1 MKKLLLLA
9 ALLTL
14 SYLAGA
20 QGKRT
25 STPIYLDPTA
35 DIEARV
41 EDALSRMTLDEKIAI
56 IHAQSTFSLP
66 GVKRLGIP
74 ELWTSDGPHGVRP
87 EVPWND
93 WGNPG
98 WNNDSCVAFP
108 ALTCLAAT
116 WNREVAGMY
125 GKALGEEARFRKKDV
140 ILGPG
145 VNMYRSPLC
154 GRNFEYMG
162 EDPYLAGKL
171 SVPYIQQLQK
181 NGVAACVK
189 HYACNNEERHRHKTD
204 VEVSER
210 ALREIYLPAFEM
222 AINEGGAL
230 SIMASY
236 NLLRGTHCCHN
247 GYLIND
253 ILKGEWGFDGVV
265 MSDWAGTHDT
275 REAVLG
281 GLDVE
286 FGTKVGKKMPAGE
299 SVYDIYYLAR
309 PYKEGILSGEFSE
322 EGLNDRVR
330 RVLRLI
336 FKTSM
341 NLDKPFGSMCTQEHL
356 DVARKVSQEG
366 IVLLKNESNALPVKK
381 NIKKISVVGENAY
394 KKMCIGGGSSM
405 LKPIHEISPLEG
417 ILERA
422 AMEKD
427 LEVVWSRGYVG
438 DTTTTQDG
446 ICSFQ
451 KLADDRTKEEL
462 IAEAIQNSKDAD
474 CVIYIGGLNKSLYQD
489 CENRDRLEYGLPYG
503 QDELIKALTEVNSNV
518 NVVIISGNAVAMPWI
533 DSVQSVL
540 FGWYGG
546 SEAGRAIADILFGD
560 VNPSGKLPFS
570 IPVNLEDN
578 PAHYN
583 GKTFP
588 TRGKNY
594 YNEGIFLGY
603 RWHEKMNIKPLF
615 AFGHGLS
622 YTEFEYGDIKL
633 SSKKIKNGKLTVK
646 VPVTNV
652 GKIAGS
658 EVVQIY
664 VHDCEA
670 SVERPAKELKGF
682 DKVYLEPGETKVVTV
697 ELGPDAFRFFDEVSM
712 SWKTE
717 AGEFEILA
725 CSSSDNIRKSAKVVL

>member
-1 MKKLLLLA
+1 MKKYLFFVLLCVVA
-9 ALLTL
+9 CGRQ
-14 SYLAGA
+14 SD
-20 QGKRT
+20 
-25 STPIYLDPTA
+25 TPVYLDPSA

-41 EDALSRMTLDEKIAI
+41 EDALSRMSLDEKIAA

-66 GVKRLGIP
+66 GVKKLGIP

-116 WNREVAGMY
+116 WNRDVAGQY
-125 GKALGEEARFRKKDV
+125 GAAIGEEARFREKDV

-171 SVPYIQQLQK
+171 AVPYIHGLQSK
-181 NGVAACVK
+181 GVGACVK
-189 HYACNNEERHRHKTD
+189 HYACNNEERYRHKTD

-222 AINEGGAL
+222 AVKEGGAW
-230 SIMASY
+230 SMMASY
-236 NLLRGTHCCHN
+236 NLFRGTHCCHN

-265 MSDWAGTHDT
+265 MSDWAGCHDT
-275 REAVLG
+275 DEAVRG

-286 FGTKVGKKMPAGE
+286 FGTRVGKKMPAGE
-299 SVYDIYYLAR
+299 SVYDTYYLAQ
-309 PYKEGILSGEFSE
+309 PYKEGILAGKYDE

-330 RVLRLI
+330 RVLRLT
-336 FKTSM
+336 FRTAM
-341 NLDKPFGSMCTQEHL
+341 NMDKPFGSMCTQEHL
-356 DVARKVSQEG
+356 DVARKVAQEG
-366 IVLLKNESNALPVKK
+366 IVLLKNEGDVLPVRKAG
-381 NIKKISVVGENAY
+381 KISVVGENAY

-405 LKPIHEISPLEG
+405 LKPIYEMSPLEG

-422 AMEKD
+422 AQEGM
-427 LEVVWSRGYVG
+427 EVVYSRGYVG

-446 ICSFQ
+446 ISSFQ
-451 KLADDRTKEEL
+451 KLADDRPRAEL
-462 IAEAIQNSKDAD
+462 IAEAVENSRDAD
-474 CVIYIGGLNKSLYQD
+474 YVIYVGGLNKSLYQD

-503 QDELIKALTEVNSNV
+503 QDELISELAKVNPNMT
-518 NVVIISGNAVAMPWI
+518 VVIISGNAVAMPWI
-533 DSVQSVL
+533 DQVPSVL
-540 FGWYGG
+540 LGWYGG
-546 SEAGRAIADILFGD
+546 SEAGRAIADVLFGD
-560 VNPSGKLPFS
+560 VNPSGKLPFTF
-570 IPVNLEDN
+570 PVKLEDN

-588 TRGKNY
+588 TRGKNHY
-594 YNEGIFLGY
+594 DEGIFLGY
-603 RWHEKMNIKPLF
+603 RWHEKMDIKPLF

-622 YTEFEYGDIKL
+622 YTDFEYGDVTL
-633 SSKKIKNGKLTVK
+633 SSKKIRGGKITVK

-652 GKIAGS
+652 GQVAGS
-658 EVVQIY
+658 EVVQVY

-670 SVERPAKELKGF
+670 SVEMPQKQLKGF
-682 DKVYLEPGETKVVTV
+682 DKVYLEPGQTKTV
-697 ELGPDAFRFFDEVSM
+697 SIELGPDAFRYFDEESM
-712 SWKTE
+712 DWKTE
-717 AGEFEILA
+717 PGDFEILVGSA
-725 CSSSDNIRKSAKVVL
+725 SDNICRTVTVRL

>member
-1 MKKLLLLA
+1 MKKLLFF
-9 ALLTL
+9 ALLCAVACGRQ
-14 SYLAGA
+14 SD
-20 QGKRT
+20 
-25 STPIYLDPTA
+25 TPVYLDPTA
-35 DIEARV
+35 DIEDRV
-41 EDALSRMTLDEKIAI
+41 EDALSRMTLDEKIAA

-66 GVKRLGIP
+66 GVKKLGIP

-116 WNREVAGMY
+116 WNREVAGQY
-125 GKALGEEARFRKKDV
+125 GKAIGEEARFREKDV

-171 SVPYIQQLQK
+171 AVPYIKGLQS

-204 VEVSER
+204 VELSER

-222 AINEGGAL
+222 AVKEGGAM
-230 SIMASY
+230 SIMAAY
-236 NLLRGTHCCHN
+236 NLFRGTHCCHN

-265 MSDWAGTHDT
+265 MSDWAGCHDNE
-275 REAVLG
+275 EAVLG

-309 PYKEGILSGEFSE
+309 PYKEGILSGKFSE
-322 EGLNDRVR
+322 EGLDDKVR
-330 RVLRLI
+330 RVLRLT
-336 FKTSM
+336 FKTAM
-341 NLDKPFGSMCTQEHL
+341 NLDKPFGSMCTPEHL
-356 DVARKVSQEG
+356 SVARKVAQEG
-366 IVLLKNESNALPVKK
+366 IVLLKNDGDVLPVKK
-381 NIKKISVVGENAY
+381 GGKISVVGENAY

-405 LKPIHEISPLEG
+405 LKPVYEMSPLEG
-417 ILERA
+417 ILEKA
-422 AMEKD
+422 ALENM
-427 LEVVWSRGYVG
+427 EVVYSRGYVG

-446 ICSFQ
+446 ISSFQ
-451 KLADDRTKEEL
+451 KLADDRSKEEL
-462 IAEAIQNSKDAD
+462 IAEAVENSRDAD
-474 CVIYIGGLNKSLYQD
+474 YVIYVGGLNKSLYQD
-489 CENRDRLEYGLPYG
+489 CENRDRLEYGLPYD
-503 QDELIKALTEVNSNV
+503 QDELISALAKVNKNMT
-518 NVVIISGNAVAMPWI
+518 VVIISGNAVAMPWI
-533 DSVQSVL
+533 DEVPSVL
-540 FGWYGG
+540 LGWYGG
-546 SEAGRAIADILFGD
+546 SEGGRAIADVLFGD
-560 VNPSGKLPFS
+560 VNPSGKLPFTF
-570 IPVNLEDN
+570 PVKLEDN

-588 TRGKNY
+588 TRGKNHY
-594 YNEGIFLGY
+594 DEGIFLGY
-603 RWHEKMNIKPLF
+603 RWHEKMDIKPLF

-622 YTEFEYGDIKL
+622 YTDFEYGDIRL
-633 SSKKIKNGKLTVK
+633 SSKKIRNGKITVR

-652 GKIAGS
+652 GKVAGS
-658 EVVQIY
+658 EVVQVY

-670 SVERPAKELKGF
+670 SVEMPQKQLKGF
-682 DKVYLEPGETKVVTV
+682 DKVYLEPGETKTV
-697 ELGPDAFRFFDEVSM
+697 SIDLGPDAFRFFDEESM

-717 AGEFEILA
+717 PGDFEILVGSA
-725 CSSSDNIRKSAKVVL
+725 SDNIEKTVTVAL

>member
-1 MKKLLLLA
+1 MKKLILF
-9 ALLTL
+9 ALLVVAASCGRRFDGPL
-14 SYLAGA
+14 
-20 QGKRT
+20 
-25 STPIYLDPTA
+25 YLDPKA

-41 EDALSRMTLDEKIAI
+41 EDALSRMSLDEKIAA

-66 GVKRLGIP
+66 GVKKLGIP

-108 ALTCLAAT
+108 ALTCLAAS
-116 WNREVAGMY
+116 WNREVAGQY
-125 GKALGEEARFRKKDV
+125 GKALGEEARFREKDV

-145 VNMYRSPLC
+145 LNMYRSPLC

-171 SVPYIQQLQK
+171 AVPYIQGLQS

-222 AINEGGAL
+222 AVKEGDAW

-236 NLLRGTHCCHN
+236 NLFRGTHCCHN

-253 ILKGEWGFDGVV
+253 ILKGEWGFDGLV

-275 REAVLG
+275 KEAVLG

-299 SVYDIYYLAR
+299 SVYDIYYLAN
-309 PYKEGILSGEFSE
+309 PYKEGILSGEYSM
-322 EGLNDRVR
+322 EGLDERVR
-330 RVLRLI
+330 RVLRLT
-336 FKTSM
+336 FKTAM
-341 NLDKPFGSMCTQEHL
+341 NPDKPYGSMCTPEHL
-356 DVARKVSQEG
+356 AVARKVAQEG
-366 IVLLKNESNALPVKK
+366 IVLLKNDNDVLPLKK
-381 NIKKISVVGENAY
+381 VRKISVVGENAY

-405 LKPIHEISPLEG
+405 LKPVYEMSPLEG
-417 ILERA
+417 ICERA
-422 AMEKD
+422 AKD
-427 LEVVWSRGYVG
+427 GIEVVYSRGYVG
-438 DTTTTQDG
+438 DTTTVQDG

-451 KLADDRTKEEL
+451 KLADDRSKEEL
-462 IAEAIQNSKDAD
+462 IAEAVENSRDAD
-474 CVIYIGGLNKSLYQD
+474 YVVYVGGLNKSLYQD
-489 CENRDRLEYGLPYG
+489 CENRDRLEYGLPYE
-503 QDELIKALTEVNSNV
+503 QDELIAALAEVNPNLT
-518 NVVIISGNAVAMPWI
+518 VVIISGNAVAMPWI
-533 DSVQSVL
+533 EKVPSVL
-540 FGWYGG
+540 LGWYGG
-546 SEAGRAIADILFGD
+546 SEAGRAVADILFGD
-560 VNPSGKLPFS
+560 VNPSGKLPFTF
-570 IPVNLEDN
+570 PVNLEDN

-594 YNEGIFLGY
+594 YEEGIFLGY
-603 RWHEKMNIKPLF
+603 RWHDKMDIKPLF

-622 YTEFEYGDIKL
+622 YTEFEYGDVTL
-633 SSKKIKNGKLTVK
+633 SSKKIHGGKITVK

-652 GKIAGS
+652 GQVAGS
-658 EVVQIY
+658 EVVQVY

-670 SVERPAKELKGF
+670 SVEMPEKQLKGF
-682 DKVYLEPGETKVVTV
+682 DKVYLEPGQTKIVSI
-697 ELGPDAFRFFDEVSM
+697 ELGPDAFRFFDEESM
-712 SWKTE
+712 DWKTE
-717 AGEFEILA
+717 PGDFEILVGSA
-725 CSSSDNIRKSAKVVL
+725 SDNISRTVTVRL

>member
-1 MKKLLLLA
+1 MKKYLFFVLLCVVA
-9 ALLTL
+9 CGRQ
-14 SYLAGA
+14 SD
-20 QGKRT
+20 
-25 STPIYLDPTA
+25 TPVYLDPSA

-41 EDALSRMTLDEKIAI
+41 EDALSRMSLDEKIAA

-66 GVKRLGIP
+66 GVKKLGIP

-116 WNREVAGMY
+116 WNRDVAGQY
-125 GKALGEEARFRKKDV
+125 GAAIGEEARFREKDV

-171 SVPYIQQLQK
+171 AVPYIHGLQSK
-181 NGVAACVK
+181 GVGACVK

-204 VEVSER
+204 VELSER

-222 AINEGGAL
+222 AVKEGGAW
-230 SIMASY
+230 SMMASY
-236 NLLRGTHCCHN
+236 NLFRGTHCCHN

-265 MSDWAGTHDT
+265 MSDWAGCHDT
-275 REAVLG
+275 KEAVLG

-286 FGTKVGKKMPAGE
+286 FGTRVGKKMPAGE
-299 SVYDIYYLAR
+299 SVYDTYYLAQ
-309 PYKEGILSGEFSE
+309 PYKEGILAGKYDE

-330 RVLRLI
+330 RVLRLT
-336 FKTSM
+336 FRTAM
-341 NLDKPFGSMCTQEHL
+341 NMDKPFGSMCTQEHL
-356 DVARKVSQEG
+356 DVARKVAQEG
-366 IVLLKNESNALPVKK
+366 IVLLKNEGDVLPVRKAG
-381 NIKKISVVGENAY
+381 KISVVGENAY

-405 LKPIHEISPLEG
+405 LKPIYELSPLEG

-422 AMEKD
+422 AQEGM
-427 LEVVWSRGYVG
+427 EVVYSRGYVG

-446 ICSFQ
+446 ISSFQ
-451 KLADDRTKEEL
+451 KLADDRPRAEL
-462 IAEAIQNSKDAD
+462 IAEAVENSRDAD
-474 CVIYIGGLNKSLYQD
+474 YVIYVGGLNKSLYQD

-503 QDELIKALTEVNSNV
+503 QDELISELAKVNPNMT
-518 NVVIISGNAVAMPWI
+518 VVIISGNAVAMPWI
-533 DSVQSVL
+533 DQVPSVL
-540 FGWYGG
+540 LGWYGG
-546 SEAGRAIADILFGD
+546 SEAGRAIADVLFGD
-560 VNPSGKLPFS
+560 VNPSGKLPFTF
-570 IPVNLEDN
+570 PVKLEDN

-588 TRGKNY
+588 TRGKNHY
-594 YNEGIFLGY
+594 DEGIFLGY
-603 RWHEKMNIKPLF
+603 RWHEKMDIKPLF

-622 YTEFEYGDIKL
+622 YTDFEYGDVTL
-633 SSKKIKNGKLTVK
+633 SSKKIRGGKITVK

-652 GKIAGS
+652 GQVAGS
-658 EVVQIY
+658 EVVQVY

-670 SVERPAKELKGF
+670 SVEMPQKQLKGF
-682 DKVYLEPGETKVVTV
+682 DKVYLEPGQTKTV
-697 ELGPDAFRFFDEVSM
+697 SIELGPDAFRFFDEESM
-712 SWKTE
+712 DWKTE
-717 AGEFEILA
+717 PGDFEILVGSA
-725 CSSSDNIRKSAKVVL
+725 SDNISKTVTVRL

>member
-1 MKKLLLLA
+1 MKKYLFFVLLCVVA
-9 ALLTL
+9 CGRQ
-14 SYLAGA
+14 SD
-20 QGKRT
+20 
-25 STPIYLDPTA
+25 TPVYLDPSA

-41 EDALSRMTLDEKIAI
+41 EDALSRMSLDEKIAA

-66 GVKRLGIP
+66 GVKKLGIP

-116 WNREVAGMY
+116 WNRDVAGQY
-125 GKALGEEARFRKKDV
+125 GAAIGEEARFREKDV

-171 SVPYIQQLQK
+171 AVPYIHGLQSK
-181 NGVAACVK
+181 GVGACVK

-222 AINEGGAL
+222 AVKEGGAW
-230 SIMASY
+230 SMMASY
-236 NLLRGTHCCHN
+236 NLFRGTHCCHN

-265 MSDWAGTHDT
+265 MSDWAGCHDT
-275 REAVLG
+275 KEAVLG

-286 FGTKVGKKMPAGE
+286 FGTRVGKKMPAGE
-299 SVYDIYYLAR
+299 SVYDTYYLAEA
-309 PYKEGILSGEFSE
+309 YKQGILAGEFSE
-322 EGLNDRVR
+322 EGLDEKVR
-330 RVLRLI
+330 RVLRLT
-336 FKTSM
+336 FRTAM
-341 NLDKPFGSMCTQEHL
+341 NMDKPFGSMCTQEHL
-356 DVARKVSQEG
+356 DVARKVAQEG
-366 IVLLKNESNALPVKK
+366 IVLLKNEGDVLPVRKPG
-381 NIKKISVVGENAY
+381 KISVVGENAY

-405 LKPIHEISPLEG
+405 LKPIYEMSPLEG

-422 AMEKD
+422 ARDGM
-427 LEVVWSRGYVG
+427 EVVYSRGYVG

-446 ICSFQ
+446 ISSFQ
-451 KLADDRTKEEL
+451 KLADDRPRAEL
-462 IAEAIQNSKDAD
+462 IAEAVENSRDAD
-474 CVIYIGGLNKSLYQD
+474 YVIYVGGLNKSLYQD

-503 QDELIKALTEVNSNV
+503 QDELISELAKVNPNMT
-518 NVVIISGNAVAMPWI
+518 VVIISGNAVAMPWI
-533 DSVQSVL
+533 DQVPSVL
-540 FGWYGG
+540 LGWYGG
-546 SEAGRAIADILFGD
+546 SEAGRAIADVLFGD
-560 VNPSGKLPFS
+560 VNPSGKLPFTF
-570 IPVNLEDN
+570 PVKLEDN

-588 TRGKNY
+588 TRGKNHY
-594 YNEGIFLGY
+594 DEGIFLGY
-603 RWHEKMNIKPLF
+603 RWHEKMDIKPLF

-622 YTEFEYGDIKL
+622 YTDFEYGDVTL
-633 SSKKIKNGKLTVK
+633 SSKKIRGGKITVK

-652 GKIAGS
+652 GQVAGS
-658 EVVQIY
+658 EVVQVY

-670 SVERPAKELKGF
+670 SVEMPQKQLKGF
-682 DKVYLEPGETKVVTV
+682 DKVYLEPGQTKTV
-697 ELGPDAFRFFDEVSM
+697 SIELGPDAFRFFDEESM
-712 SWKTE
+712 DWKTE
-717 AGEFEILA
+717 PGDFEILVGSA
-725 CSSSDNIRKSAKVVL
+725 SDNISRTVTVRL

>member
-1 MKKLLLLA
+1 MKKYLFFVLLCVVA
-9 ALLTL
+9 CGRQ
-14 SYLAGA
+14 SE
-20 QGKRT
+20 
-25 STPIYLDPTA
+25 TPVYLDPSA

-41 EDALSRMTLDEKIAI
+41 EDALSRMSLDEKIAA

-66 GVKRLGIP
+66 GVKKLGIP

-116 WNREVAGMY
+116 WNREVAGQY
-125 GKALGEEARFRKKDV
+125 GAAIGEEARFREKDV

-171 SVPYIQQLQK
+171 AVPYIHGLQSK
-181 NGVAACVK
+181 GVGACVK

-222 AINEGGAL
+222 AVKEGGAW
-230 SIMASY
+230 SMMASY
-236 NLLRGTHCCHN
+236 NLFRGTHCCHN

-265 MSDWAGTHDT
+265 MSDWAGCHDT
-275 REAVLG
+275 KEAVLG

-286 FGTKVGKKMPAGE
+286 FGTRVGKKMPAGE
-299 SVYDIYYLAR
+299 SVYDTYYLAE
-309 PYKEGILSGEFSE
+309 PYKKGILAGEFSE
-322 EGLNDRVR
+322 EGLDEKVR
-330 RVLRLI
+330 RVLRLT
-336 FKTSM
+336 FRTAM
-341 NLDKPFGSMCTQEHL
+341 NMDKPFGSMCTQEHL
-356 DVARKVSQEG
+356 DVARKVAQEG
-366 IVLLKNESNALPVKK
+366 IVLLKNEGDVLPVRKAA
-381 NIKKISVVGENAY
+381 KISVVGENAY

-405 LKPIHEISPLEG
+405 LKPIYEMSPLEG

-422 AMEKD
+422 ALDGM
-427 LEVVWSRGYVG
+427 EVVYSRGYVG

-446 ICSFQ
+446 ISSFQ
-451 KLADDRTKEEL
+451 KLADDRPRAEL
-462 IAEAIQNSKDAD
+462 IAEAVENSRDAD
-474 CVIYIGGLNKSLYQD
+474 YVIYVGGLNKSLYQD

-503 QDELIKALTEVNSNV
+503 QDELISELAKVNPNLT
-518 NVVIISGNAVAMPWI
+518 VVIISGNAVAMPWI
-533 DSVQSVL
+533 DEVPSVL
-540 FGWYGG
+540 LGWYGG
-546 SEAGRAIADILFGD
+546 SEAGRAIADVLFGD
-560 VNPSGKLPFS
+560 VNPSGKLPFTF
-570 IPVNLEDN
+570 PVKLEDN

-588 TRGKNY
+588 TRGKNHY
-594 YNEGIFLGY
+594 DEGIFLGY
-603 RWHEKMNIKPLF
+603 RWHEKMDIKPLF

-622 YTEFEYGDIKL
+622 YTDFEYGDVTL
-633 SSKKIKNGKLTVK
+633 SSKRIRGGKITVK

-652 GKIAGS
+652 GQVAGS
-658 EVVQIY
+658 EIVQVY

-670 SVERPAKELKGF
+670 SVEMPEKQLKGF
-682 DKVYLEPGETKVVTV
+682 DKVYLEPGQTKTV
-697 ELGPDAFRFFDEVSM
+697 SIELGPDAFRFFDEESM
-712 SWKTE
+712 DWKTE
-717 AGEFEILA
+717 PGDFEILVGSA
-725 CSSSDNIRKSAKVVL
+725 SDNISRTVTVRL

>member
-1 MKKLLLLA
+1 MKKLYLFALMLA
-9 ALLTL
+9 AISCGRQTD
-14 SYLAGA
+14 
-20 QGKRT
+20 
-25 STPIYLDPTA
+25 TPLYLDLSA
-35 DIEARV
+35 DLEARV
-41 EDALSRMTLDEKIAI
+41 EDALSRMTLDEKIAA

-116 WNREVAGMY
+116 WNREVAGLY
-125 GKALGEEARFRKKDV
+125 GKALGEEARFREKDV

-162 EDPYLAGKL
+162 EDPFLAGKL
-171 SVPYIQQLQK
+171 SVPYIQELQK

-189 HYACNNEERHRHKTD
+189 HFACNNEERHRHKTD

-236 NLLRGTHCCHN
+236 NLFRGTHCCHN

-253 ILKGEWGFDGVV
+253 ILKGEWGFDGLV

-275 REAVLG
+275 KEAVLG

-299 SVYDIYYLAR
+299 SVYDIYYLAN
-309 PYKEGILSGEFSE
+309 PYKEGILSGEYSI
-322 EGLNDRVR
+322 EGLDERVR
-330 RVLRLI
+330 RVLRLT
-336 FKTSM
+336 FKTAM
-341 NLDKPFGSMCTQEHL
+341 NVDKPFGSMCTQEHL

-366 IVLLKNESNALPVKK
+366 IVLLKNDDNTLPVRKAR
-381 NIKKISVVGENAY
+381 KISVVGENAY

-405 LKPIHEISPLEG
+405 LKPIHEMSPLEG

-422 AMEKD
+422 ALDKD
-427 LEVVWSRGYVG
+427 IEVVWSRGYVG

-451 KLADDRTKEEL
+451 KLADDRPKAEL
-462 IAEAIQNSKDAD
+462 IAEAVENSRDAD
-474 CVIYIGGLNKSLYQD
+474 CVIYVGGLNKSLYQD

-503 QDELIKALTEVNSNV
+503 QDELIMALAEVNPNV

-533 DSVQSVL
+533 DNVKSVL

-546 SEAGRAIADILFGD
+546 SEAGRAIADVLFGD

-570 IPVNLEDN
+570 IPVKLEDN

-594 YNEGIFLGY
+594 YDEGIFLGY

-633 SSKKIKNGKLTVK
+633 SSKKIRNGKLTVK

-652 GKIAGS
+652 GKVAGS

-664 VHDCEA
+664 VHDCES

-682 DKVYLEPGETKVVTV
+682 DKVYLEPGETKIVTI
-697 ELGPDAFRFFDEVSM
+697 ELAPDAFRFFDEATM
-712 SWKTE
+712 AWKTE

>member
-1 MKKLLLLA
+1 MKKLLFF
-9 ALLTL
+9 ALLCAVACGRQ
-14 SYLAGA
+14 SY
-20 QGKRT
+20 
-25 STPIYLDPTA
+25 TPVYLDPSA

-41 EDALSRMTLDEKIAI
+41 EDALSRMTLDEKIAA

-116 WNREVAGMY
+116 WNKEVAEQY
-125 GKALGEEARFRKKDV
+125 GKALGEEARFREKDV

-171 SVPYIQQLQK
+171 AVPYIQGLQS

-222 AINEGGAL
+222 AVNEGGAL

-236 NLLRGTHCCHN
+236 NLFRGTHCCHN

-265 MSDWAGTHDT
+265 MSDWAGCHDT
-275 REAVLG
+275 EEAVLG

-309 PYKEGILSGEFSE
+309 PYKEGILSGKFSE
-322 EGLNDRVR
+322 DGLDDKVR
-330 RVLRLI
+330 RVLRLT
-336 FKTSM
+336 FRTAM
-341 NLDKPFGSMCTQEHL
+341 NLDKPFGSMCTPEHL
-356 DVARKVSQEG
+356 EVARKVAQEG
-366 IVLLKNESNALPVKK
+366 IVLLKNDGDVLPVKK
-381 NIKKISVVGENAY
+381 GGKISVVGENAY

-405 LKPIHEISPLEG
+405 LKPVYEMSPLEG
-417 ILERA
+417 ILEKA
-422 AMEKD
+422 ALENM
-427 LEVVWSRGYVG
+427 EVVYSRGYVG

-446 ICSFQ
+446 ISSFQ
-451 KLADDRTKEEL
+451 KLADDRSKEEL
-462 IAEAIQNSKDAD
+462 IAEAVENSRDAD
-474 CVIYIGGLNKSLYQD
+474 YVIYVGGLNKSLYQD
-489 CENRDRLEYGLPYG
+489 CEDRDRLEYGLPYD
-503 QDELIKALTEVNSNV
+503 QDELISALAKVNRNMT
-518 NVVIISGNAVAMPWI
+518 VVIISGNAVEMPWI
-533 DSVQSVL
+533 DEVPSVL
-540 FGWYGG
+540 LGWYGG
-546 SEAGRAIADILFGD
+546 SEGGRAIADVLFGD
-560 VNPSGKLPFS
+560 VNPSGKLPFTF
-570 IPVNLEDN
+570 PVKLEDN

-588 TRGKNY
+588 TRGKNHY
-594 YNEGIFLGY
+594 DEGIFLGY
-603 RWHEKMNIKPLF
+603 RWHEKMDITPLF

-622 YTEFEYGDIKL
+622 YTDFEYGDIRL
-633 SSKKIKNGKLTVK
+633 PSKKIRNGKITVN

-652 GKIAGS
+652 GKVAGS

-670 SVERPAKELKGF
+670 SVEMPQKQLKGF
-682 DKVYLEPGETKVVTV
+682 DKVYLEPGETKTV
-697 ELGPDAFRFFDEVSM
+697 SIELGPDAFRFFDEGTM
-712 SWKTE
+712 TWKSE
-717 AGEFEILA
+717 AGDFEILA
-725 CSSSDNIRKSAKVVL
+725 CSASDDVRKTVRVTL

>member
-1 MKKLLLLA
+1 MKKYLFFVLLCVVA
-9 ALLTL
+9 CGRQ
-14 SYLAGA
+14 SD
-20 QGKRT
+20 
-25 STPIYLDPTA
+25 TPVYLDPSA

-41 EDALSRMTLDEKIAI
+41 EDALSRMSLDEKIAA

-66 GVKRLGIP
+66 GVKKLGIP

-116 WNREVAGMY
+116 WNRDVAGQY
-125 GKALGEEARFRKKDV
+125 GAAIGEEARFREKDV

-171 SVPYIQQLQK
+171 AVPYIHGLQSK
-181 NGVAACVK
+181 GVGACVK

-222 AINEGGAL
+222 AVKEGGAW
-230 SIMASY
+230 SMMASY
-236 NLLRGTHCCHN
+236 NLFRGTHCCHN

-265 MSDWAGTHDT
+265 MSDWAGCHDT
-275 REAVLG
+275 DEAVRG

-286 FGTKVGKKMPAGE
+286 FGTRVGKKMPAGE
-299 SVYDIYYLAR
+299 SVYDTYYLAQ
-309 PYKEGILSGEFSE
+309 PYKEGILAGEYDE

-330 RVLRLI
+330 RVLRLT
-336 FKTSM
+336 FRTAM
-341 NLDKPFGSMCTQEHL
+341 NMDKPFGSMCTQEHL
-356 DVARKVSQEG
+356 DVARKVAQEG
-366 IVLLKNESNALPVKK
+366 IVLLKNEGDVLPVRKAG
-381 NIKKISVVGENAY
+381 KISVVGENAY

-405 LKPIHEISPLEG
+405 LKPIYEMSPLEG

-422 AMEKD
+422 AQEGM
-427 LEVVWSRGYVG
+427 EVVYSRGYVG

-446 ICSFQ
+446 ISSFQ
-451 KLADDRTKEEL
+451 KLADDRPRAEL
-462 IAEAIQNSKDAD
+462 IAEAVENSRDAD
-474 CVIYIGGLNKSLYQD
+474 YVIYVGGLNKSLYQD

-503 QDELIKALTEVNSNV
+503 QDELISELAKVNPNMT
-518 NVVIISGNAVAMPWI
+518 VVIISGNAVAMPWI
-533 DSVQSVL
+533 DQVPSVL
-540 FGWYGG
+540 LGWYGG
-546 SEAGRAIADILFGD
+546 SEAGRAIADVLFGD
-560 VNPSGKLPFS
+560 VNPSGKLPFTF
-570 IPVNLEDN
+570 PVKLEDN

-588 TRGKNY
+588 TRGKNHY
-594 YNEGIFLGY
+594 DEGIFLGY
-603 RWHEKMNIKPLF
+603 RWHEKMDIKPLF

-622 YTEFEYGDIKL
+622 YTDFEYGDVTL
-633 SSKKIKNGKLTVK
+633 SSKKIRGGKITVK

-652 GKIAGS
+652 GQVAGS
-658 EVVQIY
+658 EVVQVY

-670 SVERPAKELKGF
+670 SVEMPQKQLKGF
-682 DKVYLEPGETKVVTV
+682 DKVYLEPGQTKTV
-697 ELGPDAFRFFDEVSM
+697 SIELGPDAFRFFDEESM
-712 SWKTE
+712 DWKTE
-717 AGEFEILA
+717 PGDFEILVGSA
-725 CSSSDNIRKSAKVVL
+725 SDNISRTVTVRL

>member
-1 MKKLLLLA
+1 M
-9 ALLTL
+9 
-14 SYLAGA
+14 
-20 QGKRT
+20 
-25 STPIYLDPTA
+25 
-35 DIEARV
+35 

-116 WNREVAGMY
+116 WNREAAAEY
-125 GKALGEEARFRKKDV
+125 GNALGEEALFREKDV

-145 VNMYRSPLC
+145 LNMYRSPLC

-171 SVPYIQQLQK
+171 SIPYIKGLQQ
-181 NGVAACVK
+181 NGVAACLK
-189 HYACNNEERHRHKTD
+189 HYVCNNEERYRHRTD

-222 AINEGGAL
+222 AVKEGGAL
-230 SIMASY
+230 SIMAAY
-236 NLLRGTHCCHN
+236 NLFRGTHCCHN

-253 ILKGEWGFDGVV
+253 ILKDEWGFDGVV

-309 PYKEGILSGEFSE
+309 PYKEGILAGEYPM
-322 EGLNDRVR
+322 EGLDNRVR

-336 FKTSM
+336 FKTAM
-341 NLDKPFGSMCTQEHL
+341 NKDKPFGSMCTPEHL
-356 DVARKVSQEG
+356 AVARKVAQEG
-366 IVLLKNESNALPVKK
+366 IVLLKNEGETLPIKK
-381 NIKKISVVGENAY
+381 VRKISVVGENAY

-405 LKPIHEISPLEG
+405 LKPVYEMSPLEG

-422 AMEKD
+422 ALD
-427 LEVVWSRGYVG
+427 DVEVVYSRGYVG

-451 KLADDRTKEEL
+451 KLADDRPREEL
-462 IAEAIQNSKDAD
+462 IAEAVKNSRDAD
-474 CVIYIGGLNKSLYQD
+474 FVIYVGGLNKSLYQD

-503 QDELIKALTEVNSNV
+503 QDELVEALAEANPNMA
-518 NVVIISGNAVAMPWI
+518 VVIVSGNAVAMPWI
-533 DSVQSVL
+533 DKVKSVL
-540 FGWYGG
+540 FSWYGG
-546 SEAGRAIADILFGD
+546 SEAGRAVADVLWGD
-560 VNPSGKLPFS
+560 VNPSGKMPFS
-570 IPVNLEDN
+570 VPVNLEDN

-588 TRGKNY
+588 TKGKNEY
-594 YNEGIFLGY
+594 SEGIFVGY
-603 RWHEKMNIKPLF
+603 RWHEKMDIEPLF

-622 YTEFEYGDIKL
+622 YTEFAYGEAKL
-633 SSKKIKNGKLTVK
+633 SSKSIKDGKSVTVS
-646 VPVTNV
+646 VPITNTGSV
-652 GKIAGS
+652 AGA

-682 DKVYLEPGETKVVTV
+682 DKVYLQPGETKTV
-697 ELGPDAFRFFDEVSM
+697 KIELGPDAFRFFDDKEM
-712 SWKTE
+712 KWKAE
-717 AGEFEILA
+717 PGKFEILA
-725 CSSSDNIRKSAKVVL
+725 GSASNDIRTKAVLTLK

>member
-1 MKKLLLLA
+1 MKKYLFFVLLCVVA
-9 ALLTL
+9 CGRQ
-14 SYLAGA
+14 SD
-20 QGKRT
+20 
-25 STPIYLDPTA
+25 TPVYLDPSA

-41 EDALSRMTLDEKIAI
+41 EDALSRMSLDEKIAA

-66 GVKRLGIP
+66 GVKKLGIP

-116 WNREVAGMY
+116 WNRDVAGQY
-125 GKALGEEARFRKKDV
+125 GAAIGEEARFREKDV

-171 SVPYIQQLQK
+171 AVPYIHGLQSK
-181 NGVAACVK
+181 GVGACVK

-222 AINEGGAL
+222 AVKEGGAW
-230 SIMASY
+230 SMMASY
-236 NLLRGTHCCHN
+236 NLFRGTHCCHN

-265 MSDWAGTHDT
+265 MSDWAGCHDT
-275 REAVLG
+275 DEAVRG

-286 FGTKVGKKMPAGE
+286 FGTRVGKKMPAGE
-299 SVYDIYYLAR
+299 SVYDTYYLAQ
-309 PYKEGILSGEFSE
+309 PYKEGILAGKYDE

-330 RVLRLI
+330 RVLRLT
-336 FKTSM
+336 FRTAM
-341 NLDKPFGSMCTQEHL
+341 NMDKPFGSMCTQEHL
-356 DVARKVSQEG
+356 DVARKVAQEG
-366 IVLLKNESNALPVKK
+366 IVLLKNEGDVLPVRKPG
-381 NIKKISVVGENAY
+381 KISVVGENAY

-405 LKPIHEISPLEG
+405 LKPIYEMSPLEG

-422 AMEKD
+422 ARDGM
-427 LEVVWSRGYVG
+427 EVVYSRGYVG

-446 ICSFQ
+446 ISSFQ
-451 KLADDRTKEEL
+451 KLADDRPRAEL
-462 IAEAIQNSKDAD
+462 IAEAVENSRDAD
-474 CVIYIGGLNKSLYQD
+474 YVIYVGGLNKSLYQD

-503 QDELIKALTEVNSNV
+503 QDELISELAKVNPNMT
-518 NVVIISGNAVAMPWI
+518 VVIISGNAVAMPWI
-533 DSVQSVL
+533 DQVPSVL
-540 FGWYGG
+540 LGWYGG
-546 SEAGRAIADILFGD
+546 SEAGRAIADVLFGD
-560 VNPSGKLPFS
+560 VNPSGKLPFTF
-570 IPVNLEDN
+570 PVKLEDN

-588 TRGKNY
+588 TRGKNHY
-594 YNEGIFLGY
+594 DEGIFLGY
-603 RWHEKMNIKPLF
+603 RWHEKMDIKPLF

-622 YTEFEYGDIKL
+622 YTDFEYGDVTL
-633 SSKKIKNGKLTVK
+633 SSKKIRGGKITVK

-652 GKIAGS
+652 GQVAGS
-658 EVVQIY
+658 EVVQVY

-670 SVERPAKELKGF
+670 SVEMPQKQLKGF
-682 DKVYLEPGETKVVTV
+682 DKVYLEPGQTKTV
-697 ELGPDAFRFFDEVSM
+697 SIELGPDAFRFFDEESM
-712 SWKTE
+712 DWKTE
-717 AGEFEILA
+717 PGDFEILVGSA
-725 CSSSDNIRKSAKVVL
+725 SDNISRTVTVKL

>member
-1 MKKLLLLA
+1 MKKLLFF
-9 ALLTL
+9 ALLCAVACGRQSDT
-14 SYLAGA
+14 
-20 QGKRT
+20 RV
-25 STPIYLDPTA
+25 YLDPTA
-35 DIEARV
+35 DIEDRV
-41 EDALSRMTLDEKIAI
+41 EDALSRMTLDEKIAA

-66 GVKRLGIP
+66 GVKKLGIP

-116 WNREVAGMY
+116 WNREVAEQY
-125 GKALGEEARFRKKDV
+125 GKAIGEEARFREKDV

-171 SVPYIQQLQK
+171 AVPYIQGLQS

-222 AINEGGAL
+222 AVNEGGAL

-236 NLLRGTHCCHN
+236 NLFRGTHCCHN

-265 MSDWAGTHDT
+265 MSDWAGCHDT
-275 REAVLG
+275 EEAVLG

-309 PYKEGILSGEFSE
+309 PYKEGILSGKFSE
-322 EGLNDRVR
+322 EGLDDKVR
-330 RVLRLI
+330 RVLRLT
-336 FKTSM
+336 FKTAM
-341 NLDKPFGSMCTQEHL
+341 NLDKPFGSMCTPEHL
-356 DVARKVSQEG
+356 SVARKVAQEG
-366 IVLLKNESNALPVKK
+366 IVLLKNDGDVLPVKK
-381 NIKKISVVGENAY
+381 GGKISVVGENAY

-405 LKPIHEISPLEG
+405 LKPVYEMSPLEG
-417 ILERA
+417 ILEKA
-422 AMEKD
+422 ALENM
-427 LEVVWSRGYVG
+427 EVVYSRGYVG

-446 ICSFQ
+446 ISSFQ
-451 KLADDRTKEEL
+451 KLADDRSKEEL
-462 IAEAIQNSKDAD
+462 IAEAVENSRDAD
-474 CVIYIGGLNKSLYQD
+474 YVIYVGGLNKSLYQD
-489 CENRDRLEYGLPYG
+489 CENRDRLEYGLPYD
-503 QDELIKALTEVNSNV
+503 QDELISALAKVNKNMT
-518 NVVIISGNAVAMPWI
+518 VVIISGNAVAMPWI
-533 DSVQSVL
+533 DEVPSVL
-540 FGWYGG
+540 LGWYGG
-546 SEAGRAIADILFGD
+546 SEAGRAIADVLFGD
-560 VNPSGKLPFS
+560 VNPSGRLPFTF
-570 IPVNLEDN
+570 PVKLEDN

-588 TRGKNY
+588 TRGKNHY
-594 YNEGIFLGY
+594 DEGIFLGY
-603 RWHEKMNIKPLF
+603 RWHEKMDIKPLF

-622 YTEFEYGDIKL
+622 YTDFEYGDVAL
-633 SSKKIKNGKLTVK
+633 SSKKIRGGKITVK

-652 GKIAGS
+652 GKVAGS
-658 EVVQIY
+658 EVVQVY

-670 SVERPAKELKGF
+670 SVEMPQKQLKGF
-682 DKVYLEPGETKVVTV
+682 DKVYLEPGETKVVSID
-697 ELGPDAFRFFDEVSM
+697 LGPDAFRFFDEETM
-712 SWKTE
+712 TWKTE
-717 AGEFEILA
+717 PGDFEILVGSA
-725 CSSSDNIRKSAKVVL
+725 SDNILKTVTVAL

>member
-1 MKKLLLLA
+1 MKKLLFF
-9 ALLTL
+9 ALLCAVACGRQSDT
-14 SYLAGA
+14 
-20 QGKRT
+20 RV
-25 STPIYLDPTA
+25 YLDPTA
-35 DIEARV
+35 DIEDRV
-41 EDALSRMTLDEKIAI
+41 EDALSRMTLDEKIAA

-66 GVKRLGIP
+66 GVKKLGIP

-116 WNREVAGMY
+116 WNREVAEQY
-125 GKALGEEARFRKKDV
+125 GKAIGEEARFREKDV

-171 SVPYIQQLQK
+171 AVPYIQGLQS

-222 AINEGGAL
+222 AVNEGGAL

-236 NLLRGTHCCHN
+236 NLFRGTHCCHN

-265 MSDWAGTHDT
+265 MSDWAGCHDT
-275 REAVLG
+275 EEAVLG

-309 PYKEGILSGEFSE
+309 PYKEGILSGKFSE
-322 EGLNDRVR
+322 EGLDDKVR
-330 RVLRLI
+330 RVLRLT
-336 FKTSM
+336 FKTAM
-341 NLDKPFGSMCTQEHL
+341 NLDKPFGSMCTPEHL
-356 DVARKVSQEG
+356 SVARKVAQEG
-366 IVLLKNESNALPVKK
+366 IVLLKNDGDVLPVKK
-381 NIKKISVVGENAY
+381 GGKISVVGENAY

-405 LKPIHEISPLEG
+405 LKPVYEMSPLEG
-417 ILERA
+417 ILEKA
-422 AMEKD
+422 ALENM
-427 LEVVWSRGYVG
+427 EVVYSRGYVG

-446 ICSFQ
+446 ISSFQ
-451 KLADDRTKEEL
+451 KLADDRSKEEL
-462 IAEAIQNSKDAD
+462 IAEAVENSRDAD
-474 CVIYIGGLNKSLYQD
+474 YVIYVGGLNKSLYQD
-489 CENRDRLEYGLPYG
+489 CENRDRLEYGLPYD
-503 QDELIKALTEVNSNV
+503 QDELISALAKVNKNMT
-518 NVVIISGNAVAMPWI
+518 VVIISGNAVAMPWI
-533 DSVQSVL
+533 DEVPSVL
-540 FGWYGG
+540 LGWYGG
-546 SEAGRAIADILFGD
+546 SEAGRAIADVLFGD
-560 VNPSGKLPFS
+560 VNPSGRLPFTF
-570 IPVNLEDN
+570 PVKLEDN

-588 TRGKNY
+588 TRGKNHY
-594 YNEGIFLGY
+594 DEGIFLGY
-603 RWHEKMNIKPLF
+603 RWHEKMDIKPLF

-622 YTEFEYGDIKL
+622 YTDFEYGDIRL
-633 SSKKIKNGKLTVK
+633 SSKKIRNGKITVR

-652 GKIAGS
+652 GKVAGS
-658 EVVQIY
+658 EVVQVY

-670 SVERPAKELKGF
+670 SVEMPQKQLKGF
-682 DKVYLEPGETKVVTV
+682 DKVYLEPGETKVVSID
-697 ELGPDAFRFFDEVSM
+697 LGPDAFRFFDEETM
-712 SWKTE
+712 TWKTE
-717 AGEFEILA
+717 PGDFEILVGSA
-725 CSSSDNIRKSAKVVL
+725 SDNILKTVTVAL

>member
-1 MKKLLLLA
+1 MKKLLFF
-9 ALLTL
+9 ALLCAVACGRQ
-14 SYLAGA
+14 SDI
-20 QGKRT
+20 
-25 STPIYLDPTA
+25 PVYLDPSA

-41 EDALSRMTLDEKIAI
+41 EDALRRMTLDEKIAA

-66 GVKRLGIP
+66 GVKKLGIP

-108 ALTCLAAT
+108 ALTCLAAS
-116 WNREVAGMY
+116 WNKEVAGQY
-125 GKALGEEARFRKKDV
+125 GKALGEEARFREKDV

-145 VNMYRSPLC
+145 VNMYRSPLN

-162 EDPYLAGKL
+162 EDPFLAGKL
-171 SVPYIQQLQK
+171 AVPYIQGLQS

-204 VEVSER
+204 VELSER

-222 AINEGGAL
+222 AVKEGGAW
-230 SIMASY
+230 SMMASY
-236 NLLRGTHCCHN
+236 NLFRGTHCCHN
-247 GYLIND
+247 DYLIND
-253 ILKGEWGFDGVV
+253 ILKGEWGFEGVV
-265 MSDWAGTHDT
+265 MSDWAGCHDT
-275 REAVLG
+275 EEAVLG

-309 PYKEGILSGEFSE
+309 PYKEGILSGKFSE
-322 EGLNDRVR
+322 EGLDDKVR
-330 RVLRLI
+330 RVLRLT
-336 FKTSM
+336 FRTAM

-356 DVARKVSQEG
+356 DVARKVAQEG
-366 IVLLKNESNALPVKK
+366 IVLLKNEGDVLPVKK
-381 NIKKISVVGENAY
+381 GGKISVVGENAY

-405 LKPIHEISPLEG
+405 LKPIYEMSPLEG
-417 ILERA
+417 ILEKA
-422 AMEKD
+422 ALENM
-427 LEVVWSRGYVG
+427 EVVYSRGYVG

-451 KLADDRTKEEL
+451 NLADDRSKEEL
-462 IAEAIQNSKDAD
+462 MAEAVENSRDAD
-474 CVIYIGGLNKSLYQD
+474 YVIYVGGLNKSLYQD

-503 QDELIKALTEVNSNV
+503 QDELIRALAQVNKNMT
-518 NVVIISGNAVAMPWI
+518 VVIISGNAVAMPWI
-533 DSVQSVL
+533 DDVPSVL
-540 FGWYGG
+540 LGWYGG
-546 SEAGRAIADILFGD
+546 SEAGRAIADVLFGD
-560 VNPSGKLPFS
+560 VNPSGRLPFTF
-570 IPVNLEDN
+570 PVKLEDN

-594 YNEGIFLGY
+594 YDEGIFLGY
-603 RWHEKMNIKPLF
+603 RWHEKMDIKPLF

-622 YTEFEYGDIKL
+622 YTSFEYGDVTL
-633 SSKKIKNGKLTVK
+633 SSKKIRNGKITVK

-652 GKIAGS
+652 GKVAGS
-658 EVVQIY
+658 EVVQVY

-670 SVERPAKELKGF
+670 SVEMPQKQLKGF
-682 DKVYLEPGETKVVTV
+682 DKVYLEPGETKVVSI
-697 ELGPDAFRFFDEVSM
+697 ELGPDAFRFFDEETM
-712 SWKTE
+712 TWKTE
-717 AGEFEILA
+717 PGDFEILVGSA
-725 CSSSDNIRKSAKVVL
+725 SDNIAKTVTVKL

>member
-1 MKKLLLLA
+1 MKKYLFFVLLCVVA
-9 ALLTL
+9 CGRQ
-14 SYLAGA
+14 SD
-20 QGKRT
+20 
-25 STPIYLDPTA
+25 TPVYLDPSA

-41 EDALSRMTLDEKIAI
+41 EDALSRMSLDEKIAA

-66 GVKRLGIP
+66 GVKKLGIP

-116 WNREVAGMY
+116 WNREVAGQY
-125 GKALGEEARFRKKDV
+125 GAAIGEEARFREKDV

-171 SVPYIQQLQK
+171 AVPYIHGLQSK
-181 NGVAACVK
+181 GVGACVK

-222 AINEGGAL
+222 AVKEGGAW
-230 SIMASY
+230 SMMASY
-236 NLLRGTHCCHN
+236 NLFRGTHCCHN

-265 MSDWAGTHDT
+265 MSDWAGCHDT
-275 REAVLG
+275 KEAVLG

-286 FGTKVGKKMPAGE
+286 FGTRVGKKMPAGE
-299 SVYDIYYLAR
+299 SVYDTYYLAE
-309 PYKEGILSGEFSE
+309 PYKKGILAGEFSE
-322 EGLNDRVR
+322 EGLDEKVR
-330 RVLRLI
+330 RVLRLT
-336 FKTSM
+336 FRTAM
-341 NLDKPFGSMCTQEHL
+341 NMDKPFGSMCTQEHL
-356 DVARKVSQEG
+356 DVARKVAQEG
-366 IVLLKNESNALPVKK
+366 IVLLKNEGDVLPVRKPG
-381 NIKKISVVGENAY
+381 KISVVGENAY

-405 LKPIHEISPLEG
+405 LKPIYEMSPLEG

-422 AMEKD
+422 ALDGM
-427 LEVVWSRGYVG
+427 EVVYSRGYVG

-446 ICSFQ
+446 ISSFQ
-451 KLADDRTKEEL
+451 KLADDRPRAEL
-462 IAEAIQNSKDAD
+462 IAEAVENSRDAD
-474 CVIYIGGLNKSLYQD
+474 YVIYVGGLNKSLYQD

-503 QDELIKALTEVNSNV
+503 QDELISELAKVNPNLT
-518 NVVIISGNAVAMPWI
+518 VVIISGNAVAMPWI
-533 DSVQSVL
+533 DEVPSVL
-540 FGWYGG
+540 LGWYGG
-546 SEAGRAIADILFGD
+546 SEAGRAIADVLFGD
-560 VNPSGKLPFS
+560 VNPSGKLPFTF
-570 IPVNLEDN
+570 PVKLQDN

-583 GKTFP
+583 GKIFP
-588 TRGKNY
+588 TRGKNHY
-594 YNEGIFLGY
+594 DEGIFLGY
-603 RWHEKMNIKPLF
+603 RWHEKMDIKPLF

-622 YTEFEYGDIKL
+622 YTDFEYGDVTL
-633 SSKKIKNGKLTVK
+633 SSKRIRGGKITVK

-652 GKIAGS
+652 GQVAGS
-658 EVVQIY
+658 EIVQVY

-670 SVERPAKELKGF
+670 SVEMPEKQLKGF
-682 DKVYLEPGETKVVTV
+682 DKVYLEPGQTKTV
-697 ELGPDAFRFFDEVSM
+697 SIELGPDAFRFFDEESM
-712 SWKTE
+712 DWKTE
-717 AGEFEILA
+717 PGDFEILVGSA
-725 CSSSDNIRKSAKVVL
+725 SDNISRTVTVRL

>member
-1 MKKLLLLA
+1 MKKLLFF
-9 ALLTL
+9 ALLCAVACGRQ
-14 SYLAGA
+14 SD
-20 QGKRT
+20 
-25 STPIYLDPTA
+25 TPVYLDPTA
-35 DIEARV
+35 DIEDRV
-41 EDALSRMTLDEKIAI
+41 EDALSRMTLDEKIAA

-66 GVKRLGIP
+66 GVKKLGIP

-116 WNREVAGMY
+116 WNREVAEQY
-125 GKALGEEARFRKKDV
+125 GKAIGEEARFREKDV

-154 GRNFEYMG
+154 GRNFEYKG

-171 SVPYIQQLQK
+171 AVPYIQGLQS

-222 AINEGGAL
+222 AVNEGGAL

-236 NLLRGTHCCHN
+236 NLFRGTHCCHN

-265 MSDWAGTHDT
+265 MSDWAGCHDT
-275 REAVLG
+275 EEAVLG

-309 PYKEGILSGEFSE
+309 PYKEGILSGKFSE
-322 EGLNDRVR
+322 EGLDDKVR
-330 RVLRLI
+330 RVLRLT
-336 FKTSM
+336 FKTAM
-341 NLDKPFGSMCTQEHL
+341 NLDKPFGSMCTPEHL
-356 DVARKVSQEG
+356 NVARKVAQEG
-366 IVLLKNESNALPVKK
+366 IVLLKNDGDVLPVKK
-381 NIKKISVVGENAY
+381 GGKISVVGENAY

-405 LKPIHEISPLEG
+405 LKPVYEMSPLEG
-417 ILERA
+417 ILEKA
-422 AMEKD
+422 ALENM
-427 LEVVWSRGYVG
+427 EVVYSRGYVG

-446 ICSFQ
+446 ISSFQ
-451 KLADDRTKEEL
+451 KLANDRSKEEL
-462 IAEAIQNSKDAD
+462 IAEAVENSRDAD
-474 CVIYIGGLNKSLYQD
+474 YVIYVGGLNKSLYQD
-489 CENRDRLEYGLPYG
+489 CENRDRLEYGLPYD
-503 QDELIKALTEVNSNV
+503 QDELISALAKVNKNMT
-518 NVVIISGNAVAMPWI
+518 VVIISGNAVAMPWI
-533 DSVQSVL
+533 DEVPSVL
-540 FGWYGG
+540 LGWYGG
-546 SEAGRAIADILFGD
+546 SEAGRAIADVLFGD
-560 VNPSGKLPFS
+560 VNPSGRLPFTF
-570 IPVNLEDN
+570 PVKLEDN

-588 TRGKNY
+588 TRGKNHY
-594 YNEGIFLGY
+594 DEGIFLGY
-603 RWHEKMNIKPLF
+603 RWHEKMDIKPLF

-622 YTEFEYGDIKL
+622 YTDFEYGDVTL
-633 SSKKIKNGKLTVK
+633 SSKKIRNGKITVK

-652 GKIAGS
+652 GKVAGS
-658 EVVQIY
+658 EVVQVY

-670 SVERPAKELKGF
+670 SVEMPQKQLKGF
-682 DKVYLEPGETKVVTV
+682 DKVYLEPGETKVVSID
-697 ELGPDAFRFFDEVSM
+697 LGPDAFRFFDEESM

-717 AGEFEILA
+717 PGDFEILVGSA
-725 CSSSDNIRKSAKVVL
+725 SDNIEKTVTVAL

>member
-1 MKKLLLLA
+1 MKKYLFFVLLCVVA
-9 ALLTL
+9 CGRQ
-14 SYLAGA
+14 SD
-20 QGKRT
+20 
-25 STPIYLDPTA
+25 TPVYLDPSA

-41 EDALSRMTLDEKIAI
+41 EDALSRMSLGEKIAA

-66 GVKRLGIP
+66 GVKKLGIP

-116 WNREVAGMY
+116 WNRDVAGQY
-125 GKALGEEARFRKKDV
+125 GAAIGEEARFREKDV

-171 SVPYIQQLQK
+171 AVPYIHGLQSK
-181 NGVAACVK
+181 GVGACVK

-222 AINEGGAL
+222 AVKEGGAW
-230 SIMASY
+230 SMMASY
-236 NLLRGTHCCHN
+236 NIFRGTHCCHN

-265 MSDWAGTHDT
+265 MSDWAGCHDT
-275 REAVLG
+275 KEAVLG

-286 FGTKVGKKMPAGE
+286 FGTRVGKKMPAGE
-299 SVYDIYYLAR
+299 SVYDTYYLAEA
-309 PYKEGILSGEFSE
+309 YKQGILAGEFSE
-322 EGLNDRVR
+322 EGLDEKVR
-330 RVLRLI
+330 RVLRLT
-336 FKTSM
+336 FRTAM
-341 NLDKPFGSMCTQEHL
+341 NTDKQFGSMCTQEHL
-356 DVARKVSQEG
+356 DVARKVAQEG
-366 IVLLKNESNALPVKK
+366 IVLLKNEGDVLPVRKPG
-381 NIKKISVVGENAY
+381 KISVVGENAY

-405 LKPIHEISPLEG
+405 LKPIYEMSPLEG

-422 AMEKD
+422 AQD
-427 LEVVWSRGYVG
+427 GIEVVYSRGYVG

-451 KLADDRTKEEL
+451 KLADDRPREEL
-462 IAEAIQNSKDAD
+462 IAEAVENSRDAD
-474 CVIYIGGLNKSLYQD
+474 YVIYVGGLNKSLYQD

-503 QDELIKALTEVNSNV
+503 QDELISELAKANPNMT
-518 NVVIISGNAVAMPWI
+518 VVIISGNAVAMPWI
-533 DSVQSVL
+533 DQVPSVL
-540 FGWYGG
+540 LGWYGG
-546 SEAGRAIADILFGD
+546 SEAGRAIADVLFGD
-560 VNPSGKLPFS
+560 VNPSGKLPFTF
-570 IPVNLEDN
+570 PVKLEDN

-588 TRGKNY
+588 TRGKNHY
-594 YNEGIFLGY
+594 DEGIFLGY
-603 RWHEKMNIKPLF
+603 RWHEKMDIKPLF

-622 YTEFEYGDIKL
+622 YTDFEYGDVTL
-633 SSKKIKNGKLTVK
+633 SSKKIRGGKITVK

-652 GKIAGS
+652 GQVAGS
-658 EVVQIY
+658 EVVQVY

-670 SVERPAKELKGF
+670 SVEMPEKQLKGF
-682 DKVYLEPGETKVVTV
+682 DKVYLEPGQTKTV
-697 ELGPDAFRFFDEVSM
+697 SIELGPDAFRFFDEESM
-712 SWKTE
+712 DWKTE
-717 AGEFEILA
+717 PGDFEILVGSA
-725 CSSSDNIRKSAKVVL
+725 SDNISRTVTVRL

>member
-1 MKKLLLLA
+1 MKKYLFFVLLCVVA
-9 ALLTL
+9 CGRQ
-14 SYLAGA
+14 SD
-20 QGKRT
+20 
-25 STPIYLDPTA
+25 TPVYLDPSA

-41 EDALSRMTLDEKIAI
+41 EDALSRMSLDEKIAA

-66 GVKRLGIP
+66 GVKKLGIP

-116 WNREVAGMY
+116 WNRDVAGQY
-125 GKALGEEARFRKKDV
+125 GAAIGEEARFREKDV

-171 SVPYIQQLQK
+171 AVPYIHGLQSK
-181 NGVAACVK
+181 GVGACVK

-222 AINEGGAL
+222 AVKEGGAW
-230 SIMASY
+230 SMMASY
-236 NLLRGTHCCHN
+236 NLFRGTHCCHN

-265 MSDWAGTHDT
+265 MSDWAGCHDT
-275 REAVLG
+275 KEAVLG

-286 FGTKVGKKMPAGE
+286 FGTRVGKKMPAGE
-299 SVYDIYYLAR
+299 SVYDTYYLAEA
-309 PYKEGILSGEFSE
+309 YKQGILAGEFSE
-322 EGLNDRVR
+322 EGLDEKVR
-330 RVLRLI
+330 RVLRLT
-336 FKTSM
+336 FRTAM
-341 NLDKPFGSMCTQEHL
+341 NTDKPFGSMCTQEHL
-356 DVARKVSQEG
+356 DVARKVAQEG
-366 IVLLKNESNALPVKK
+366 IVLLKNEGDVLPVRKPG
-381 NIKKISVVGENAY
+381 KISVVGENAY

-405 LKPIHEISPLEG
+405 LKPIYEMSPLEG

-422 AMEKD
+422 ARDGM
-427 LEVVWSRGYVG
+427 EVVYSRGYVG

-446 ICSFQ
+446 ISSFQ
-451 KLADDRTKEEL
+451 KLADDRPRAEL
-462 IAEAIQNSKDAD
+462 IAEAVENSRDAD
-474 CVIYIGGLNKSLYQD
+474 YVIYVGGLNKSLYQD

-503 QDELIKALTEVNSNV
+503 QDELISELAKVNPNMT
-518 NVVIISGNAVAMPWI
+518 VVIISGNAVAMPWI
-533 DSVQSVL
+533 DQVPSVL
-540 FGWYGG
+540 LGWYGG
-546 SEAGRAIADILFGD
+546 SEAGRAIADVLFGD
-560 VNPSGKLPFS
+560 VNPSGKLPFTF
-570 IPVNLEDN
+570 PVKLEDN

-588 TRGKNY
+588 TRGKNHY
-594 YNEGIFLGY
+594 DEGIFLGY
-603 RWHEKMNIKPLF
+603 RWHEKMDIKPLF

-622 YTEFEYGDIKL
+622 YTDFEYGDVTL
-633 SSKKIKNGKLTVK
+633 SSKKIRGGKITVK

-652 GKIAGS
+652 GQVAGS
-658 EVVQIY
+658 EVVQVY

-670 SVERPAKELKGF
+670 SVEMPEKQLKGF
-682 DKVYLEPGETKVVTV
+682 DKVYLEPGQTKTV
-697 ELGPDAFRFFDEVSM
+697 SIELGPDAFRFFDEESM
-712 SWKTE
+712 DWKTE
-717 AGEFEILA
+717 PGDFEILVGSA
-725 CSSSDNIRKSAKVVL
+725 SDNISRTVTVRL

>member
-1 MKKLLLLA
+1 MKKYLFFVLLCVVA
-9 ALLTL
+9 CGRQ
-14 SYLAGA
+14 SD
-20 QGKRT
+20 
-25 STPIYLDPTA
+25 TPVYLDSSA

-41 EDALSRMTLDEKIAI
+41 EDALSRMSLDEKIAA

-66 GVKRLGIP
+66 GVKKLGIP

-116 WNREVAGMY
+116 WNRDVAGQY
-125 GKALGEEARFRKKDV
+125 GAAIGEEARFREKDV

-171 SVPYIQQLQK
+171 AVPYIHGLQSK
-181 NGVAACVK
+181 GVGACVK

-222 AINEGGAL
+222 AVKEGGAW
-230 SIMASY
+230 SMMASY
-236 NLLRGTHCCHN
+236 NLFRGTHCCHN

-265 MSDWAGTHDT
+265 MSDWAGCHDT
-275 REAVLG
+275 VEAVRG

-286 FGTKVGKKMPAGE
+286 FGTRVGKKMPAGE
-299 SVYDIYYLAR
+299 SVYDTYYLAQ
-309 PYKEGILSGEFSE
+309 PYKEGILAGKYDE

-330 RVLRLI
+330 RVLRLT
-336 FKTSM
+336 FRTAM
-341 NLDKPFGSMCTQEHL
+341 NMDKPFGSMCTQEHL
-356 DVARKVSQEG
+356 DVARKVAQEG
-366 IVLLKNESNALPVKK
+366 IVLLKNEGDVLPVRKAG
-381 NIKKISVVGENAY
+381 KISVVGENAY

-405 LKPIHEISPLEG
+405 LKPIYEMSPLEG

-422 AMEKD
+422 ARDGM
-427 LEVVWSRGYVG
+427 EVVYSRGYVG

-446 ICSFQ
+446 ISSFQ
-451 KLADDRTKEEL
+451 KLADDRPRAEL
-462 IAEAIQNSKDAD
+462 IAEAVENSRDAD
-474 CVIYIGGLNKSLYQD
+474 YVIYVGGLNKSLYQD
-489 CENRDRLEYGLPYG
+489 CENRDRLEYGFPYG
-503 QDELIKALTEVNSNV
+503 QDELISELAKVNPNMT
-518 NVVIISGNAVAMPWI
+518 VVIISGNAVAMPWI
-533 DSVQSVL
+533 DEVPSVL
-540 FGWYGG
+540 LGWYGG
-546 SEAGRAIADILFGD
+546 SEAGRAIADVLFGD
-560 VNPSGKLPFS
+560 VNPSGKLPFTF
-570 IPVNLEDN
+570 PVKLEDN

-588 TRGKNY
+588 TRGKNHY
-594 YNEGIFLGY
+594 DEGIFLGY
-603 RWHEKMNIKPLF
+603 RWHEKMDIKPLF

-622 YTEFEYGDIKL
+622 YTDFEYGDVTL
-633 SSKKIKNGKLTVK
+633 SSKKIRGGKITVK

-652 GKIAGS
+652 GQVAGS
-658 EVVQIY
+658 EVVQVY

-670 SVERPAKELKGF
+670 SVEMPQKQLKGF
-682 DKVYLEPGETKVVTV
+682 DKVYLEPGQTKTV
-697 ELGPDAFRFFDEVSM
+697 SIELGPDAFRFFDEESM
-712 SWKTE
+712 DWKTE
-717 AGEFEILA
+717 PGDFEILVGSA
-725 CSSSDNIRKSAKVVL
+725 SDNICRTVTVRL

>member
-1 MKKLLLLA
+1 MKKYLFFVLLCVV
-9 ALLTL
+9 TCGRQ
-14 SYLAGA
+14 SD
-20 QGKRT
+20 
-25 STPIYLDPTA
+25 TPVYLDPSA
-35 DIEARV
+35 DIEVRV
-41 EDALSRMTLDEKIAI
+41 EDALSRMSLDEKIAA

-66 GVKRLGIP
+66 GVKKLGIP

-116 WNREVAGMY
+116 WNRDVAGQY
-125 GKALGEEARFRKKDV
+125 GAAIGEEARFREKDV

-171 SVPYIQQLQK
+171 AVPYIHGLQSK
-181 NGVAACVK
+181 GVGACVK

-222 AINEGGAL
+222 AVKEGGAW
-230 SIMASY
+230 SMMASY
-236 NLLRGTHCCHN
+236 NLFRGTHCCHN

-265 MSDWAGTHDT
+265 MSDWAGCHDT
-275 REAVLG
+275 KEAVLG

-286 FGTKVGKKMPAGE
+286 FGTRVGKKMPAGE
-299 SVYDIYYLAR
+299 SVYDTYYLAEA
-309 PYKEGILSGEFSE
+309 YKQGILAGEFSE
-322 EGLNDRVR
+322 EGLDEKVR
-330 RVLRLI
+330 RVLRLT
-336 FKTSM
+336 FRTAM
-341 NLDKPFGSMCTQEHL
+341 NTDKPFGSMCTQEHL
-356 DVARKVSQEG
+356 DVARKVAQEG
-366 IVLLKNESNALPVKK
+366 IVLLKNEGDVLPVRKAG
-381 NIKKISVVGENAY
+381 KISVVGENAY

-405 LKPIHEISPLEG
+405 LKPIYEMSPLEG

-422 AMEKD
+422 AQDGM
-427 LEVVWSRGYVG
+427 EVVYSRGYVG

-446 ICSFQ
+446 ISSFQ
-451 KLADDRTKEEL
+451 KLADDRPRAEL
-462 IAEAIQNSKDAD
+462 IAEAVENSRDAD
-474 CVIYIGGLNKSLYQD
+474 YVIYVGGLNKSLYQD

-503 QDELIKALTEVNSNV
+503 QDELISELAKVNPNMT
-518 NVVIISGNAVAMPWI
+518 VVIISGNAVAMPWI
-533 DSVQSVL
+533 DQVPSVL
-540 FGWYGG
+540 LGWYGG
-546 SEAGRAIADILFGD
+546 SEAGRAIADVLFGD
-560 VNPSGKLPFS
+560 VNPSGKLPFTF
-570 IPVNLEDN
+570 PVKLEDN

-588 TRGKNY
+588 TRGKNHY
-594 YNEGIFLGY
+594 DEGIFLGY
-603 RWHEKMNIKPLF
+603 RWHEKMDIKPLF

-622 YTEFEYGDIKL
+622 YTDFEYGDVTL
-633 SSKKIKNGKLTVK
+633 SSKKIRGGKITVK

-652 GKIAGS
+652 GQVAGS
-658 EVVQIY
+658 EVVQVY

-670 SVERPAKELKGF
+670 SVEMPEKQLKGF
-682 DKVYLEPGETKVVTV
+682 DKVYLEPGQTKTV
-697 ELGPDAFRFFDEVSM
+697 SIELGPDAFRFFDEESM
-712 SWKTE
+712 DWKTE
-717 AGEFEILA
+717 PGDFEILVGSA
-725 CSSSDNIRKSAKVVL
+725 SDNISRTVTVRL

>member
-1 MKKLLLLA
+1 MKKYLFFVLLCVVA
-9 ALLTL
+9 CGRQ
-14 SYLAGA
+14 SD
-20 QGKRT
+20 
-25 STPIYLDPTA
+25 TPVYLDPSA

-41 EDALSRMTLDEKIAI
+41 EDALSRMSLDEKIAA

-66 GVKRLGIP
+66 GVKKLGIP

-116 WNREVAGMY
+116 WNRDVAGEY
-125 GKALGEEARFRKKDV
+125 GAAIGEEARFREKDV

-171 SVPYIQQLQK
+171 AVPYIHGLQSK
-181 NGVAACVK
+181 GVGACVK

-222 AINEGGAL
+222 AVKEGGAW
-230 SIMASY
+230 SMMASY
-236 NLLRGTHCCHN
+236 NLFRGTHCCHN

-265 MSDWAGTHDT
+265 MSDWAGCHDT
-275 REAVLG
+275 KEAVLG

-286 FGTKVGKKMPAGE
+286 FGTRVGKKMPAGE
-299 SVYDIYYLAR
+299 SVYDTYYLAEA
-309 PYKEGILSGEFSE
+309 YKQGILAGEFSE
-322 EGLNDRVR
+322 EGLDEKVR
-330 RVLRLI
+330 RVLRLT
-336 FKTSM
+336 FRTAM
-341 NLDKPFGSMCTQEHL
+341 NMDKPFGSMCTQEHL
-356 DVARKVSQEG
+356 DVARKVAQEG
-366 IVLLKNESNALPVKK
+366 IVLLKNDGDVLPVRKPG
-381 NIKKISVVGENAY
+381 KISVVGENAY

-405 LKPIHEISPLEG
+405 LKPIYEMSPLEG

-422 AMEKD
+422 AQD
-427 LEVVWSRGYVG
+427 GIEVVYSRGYVG

-451 KLADDRTKEEL
+451 KLADDRPREEL
-462 IAEAIQNSKDAD
+462 IAEAVENSRDAD
-474 CVIYIGGLNKSLYQD
+474 YVIYVGGLNKSLYQD

-503 QDELIKALTEVNSNV
+503 QDELISELAKVNPDMT
-518 NVVIISGNAVAMPWI
+518 VVIISGNAVAMPWI
-533 DSVQSVL
+533 DQVPSVL
-540 FGWYGG
+540 LGWYGG
-546 SEAGRAIADILFGD
+546 SEAGRAIADVLFGD
-560 VNPSGKLPFS
+560 VNPSGKLPFTF
-570 IPVNLEDN
+570 PVKLEDN

-588 TRGKNY
+588 TRGKNHY
-594 YNEGIFLGY
+594 DEGIFLGY
-603 RWHEKMNIKPLF
+603 RWHEKMDIKPLF

-622 YTEFEYGDIKL
+622 YTDFEYGDVTL
-633 SSKKIKNGKLTVK
+633 SSKKIRGGKITVK

-652 GKIAGS
+652 GQVAGS
-658 EVVQIY
+658 EVVQVY

-670 SVERPAKELKGF
+670 SVEMPQKQLKGF
-682 DKVYLEPGETKVVTV
+682 DKVYLEPGQTKTV
-697 ELGPDAFRFFDEVSM
+697 SIELGPDAFSFFDEESM
-712 SWKTE
+712 DWKTE
-717 AGEFEILA
+717 PGDFEILVGSA
-725 CSSSDNIRKSAKVVL
+725 SDNISKTVTVRL

>member
-1 MKKLLLLA
+1 MKKYLFFVLLCVVA
-9 ALLTL
+9 CGRQ
-14 SYLAGA
+14 SD
-20 QGKRT
+20 
-25 STPIYLDPTA
+25 TPVYLDPSA

-41 EDALSRMTLDEKIAI
+41 EDALSRMSLDEKIAA

-66 GVKRLGIP
+66 GVKKLGIP

-116 WNREVAGMY
+116 WNRDVAGQY
-125 GKALGEEARFRKKDV
+125 GAAIGEEARFREKDV

-171 SVPYIQQLQK
+171 AVPYIHGLQSK
-181 NGVAACVK
+181 GVGACVK

-222 AINEGGAL
+222 AVKEGGAW
-230 SIMASY
+230 SMMASY
-236 NLLRGTHCCHN
+236 NLFRGTHCCHN

-265 MSDWAGTHDT
+265 MSDWAGCHDT
-275 REAVLG
+275 KEAVLG

-286 FGTKVGKKMPAGE
+286 FGTRVGKKMPAGE
-299 SVYDIYYLAR
+299 NVYDTYYLAEA
-309 PYKEGILSGEFSE
+309 YKQGILAGEFSE
-322 EGLNDRVR
+322 EGLDEKVR
-330 RVLRLI
+330 RVLRLT
-336 FKTSM
+336 FRTAM
-341 NLDKPFGSMCTQEHL
+341 NMDKPFGSMCTQEHL
-356 DVARKVSQEG
+356 DVARKVAQEG
-366 IVLLKNESNALPVKK
+366 IVLLKNEGDVLPVRKPG
-381 NIKKISVVGENAY
+381 KISVVGENAY

-405 LKPIHEISPLEG
+405 LKPIYEMSPLEG

-422 AMEKD
+422 ARDGM
-427 LEVVWSRGYVG
+427 EVVYSRGYVG

-446 ICSFQ
+446 ISSFQ
-451 KLADDRTKEEL
+451 KLADDRPRAEL
-462 IAEAIQNSKDAD
+462 IAEAVENSRDAD
-474 CVIYIGGLNKSLYQD
+474 YVIYVGGLNKSLYQD

-503 QDELIKALTEVNSNV
+503 QDELISELAKVNPNMT
-518 NVVIISGNAVAMPWI
+518 VVIISGNAVAMPWI
-533 DSVQSVL
+533 DQVPSVL
-540 FGWYGG
+540 LGWYGG
-546 SEAGRAIADILFGD
+546 SEAGRAIADVLFGD
-560 VNPSGKLPFS
+560 VNPSGKLPFTF
-570 IPVNLEDN
+570 PVKLEDN

-588 TRGKNY
+588 TRGKNHY
-594 YNEGIFLGY
+594 DEGIFLGY
-603 RWHEKMNIKPLF
+603 RWHEKMDIKPLF

-622 YTEFEYGDIKL
+622 YTDFEYGDVTL
-633 SSKKIKNGKLTVK
+633 SSKKIRGGKITVK

-652 GKIAGS
+652 GQVAGS
-658 EVVQIY
+658 EVVQVY

-670 SVERPAKELKGF
+670 SVEMPEKQLKGF
-682 DKVYLEPGETKVVTV
+682 DKVYLEPGQTKTV
-697 ELGPDAFRFFDEVSM
+697 SIELGPDAFRFFDEESM
-712 SWKTE
+712 DWKTE
-717 AGEFEILA
+717 PGDFEILVGSA
-725 CSSSDNIRKSAKVVL
+725 SDNISKTVTVRL

>member
-1 MKKLLLLA
+1 MKKLLFF
-9 ALLTL
+9 ALLCAVACGRQ
-14 SYLAGA
+14 SD
-20 QGKRT
+20 
-25 STPIYLDPTA
+25 TPVYLDPTA
-35 DIEARV
+35 DIEDRV
-41 EDALSRMTLDEKIAI
+41 EDALSRMTLDEKIAA

-66 GVKRLGIP
+66 GVKKLGIP

-116 WNREVAGMY
+116 WNREVAGQY
-125 GKALGEEARFRKKDV
+125 GKAIGEEARFREKDV

-171 SVPYIQQLQK
+171 AVPYIQGLQS

-222 AINEGGAL
+222 AVNEGGAL

-236 NLLRGTHCCHN
+236 NLFRGTHCCHN

-265 MSDWAGTHDT
+265 MSDWAGCHDT
-275 REAVLG
+275 EEAVLG

-309 PYKEGILSGEFSE
+309 PYKEGILSGKFSE
-322 EGLNDRVR
+322 EGLDDKVR
-330 RVLRLI
+330 RVLRLT
-336 FKTSM
+336 FKTAM
-341 NLDKPFGSMCTQEHL
+341 NLDKPFGSMCTPEHL
-356 DVARKVSQEG
+356 SVARKVAQEG
-366 IVLLKNESNALPVKK
+366 IVLLKNDGDVLPVKK
-381 NIKKISVVGENAY
+381 GGKISVVGENAY

-405 LKPIHEISPLEG
+405 LKPVYEMSPLEG
-417 ILERA
+417 ILEKA
-422 AMEKD
+422 ALENM
-427 LEVVWSRGYVG
+427 EVVYSRGYVG

-446 ICSFQ
+446 ISSFQ
-451 KLADDRTKEEL
+451 KLADDRSKEEL
-462 IAEAIQNSKDAD
+462 IAEAVENSRDAD
-474 CVIYIGGLNKSLYQD
+474 YVIYVGGLNKSLYQD
-489 CENRDRLEYGLPYG
+489 CENRDRLEYGLPYD
-503 QDELIKALTEVNSNV
+503 QDELISALAKVNKNMT
-518 NVVIISGNAVAMPWI
+518 VVIISGNAVAMPWI
-533 DSVQSVL
+533 DEVPSVL
-540 FGWYGG
+540 LGWYGG
-546 SEAGRAIADILFGD
+546 SEGGRAIADVLFGD
-560 VNPSGKLPFS
+560 VNPSGRLPFTF
-570 IPVNLEDN
+570 PVKLEDN

-583 GKTFP
+583 GKIFP
-588 TRGKNY
+588 TRGKNHY
-594 YNEGIFLGY
+594 DEGIFLGY
-603 RWHEKMNIKPLF
+603 RWHEKMDIKPLF

-622 YTEFEYGDIKL
+622 YTSFEYGDVTL
-633 SSKKIKNGKLTVK
+633 SSKKIRNGKITVK

-652 GKIAGS
+652 GKVAGS
-658 EVVQIY
+658 EVVQVY

-670 SVERPAKELKGF
+670 SVEMPQKQLKGF
-682 DKVYLEPGETKVVTV
+682 DKVYLEPGETKVVSID
-697 ELGPDAFRFFDEVSM
+697 LGPDAFRFFDEESM

-717 AGEFEILA
+717 PGDFEILVGSA
-725 CSSSDNIRKSAKVVL
+725 SDNIEKTVTVAL

>member
-1 MKKLLLLA
+1 MKKLLFF
-9 ALLTL
+9 ALLCAVACGRQ
-14 SYLAGA
+14 SD
-20 QGKRT
+20 
-25 STPIYLDPTA
+25 TPVYLDPTA
-35 DIEARV
+35 DIEDRV
-41 EDALSRMTLDEKIAI
+41 EDALSRMTLDEKIAA

-66 GVKRLGIP
+66 GVKKLGIP

-116 WNREVAGMY
+116 WNREVAGQY
-125 GKALGEEARFRKKDV
+125 GKAIGEEARFREKDV

-171 SVPYIQQLQK
+171 AVPYIQGLQS

-222 AINEGGAL
+222 AVNEGGAL

-236 NLLRGTHCCHN
+236 NLFRGTHCCHN

-265 MSDWAGTHDT
+265 MSDWAGCHDT
-275 REAVLG
+275 EEAVLG

-309 PYKEGILSGEFSE
+309 PYKEGILSGKFSE
-322 EGLNDRVR
+322 EGLDDKVR
-330 RVLRLI
+330 RVLRLT
-336 FKTSM
+336 FKTAM

-356 DVARKVSQEG
+356 DVARKVAQEG
-366 IVLLKNESNALPVKK
+366 IVLLKNEGDVLPVKK
-381 NIKKISVVGENAY
+381 GGKISVVGENAY
-394 KKMCIGGGSSM
+394 KNMCIGGGSSM
-405 LKPIHEISPLEG
+405 LKPIYEMSPLEG
-417 ILERA
+417 ILEKA
-422 AMEKD
+422 ALENM
-427 LEVVWSRGYVG
+427 EVVYSRGYVG

-451 KLADDRTKEEL
+451 NLADDRSKEEL
-462 IAEAIQNSKDAD
+462 MAEAVENSRDAD
-474 CVIYIGGLNKSLYQD
+474 YVIYVGGLNKSLYQD

-503 QDELIKALTEVNSNV
+503 QDELIRALAQVNKNMT
-518 NVVIISGNAVAMPWI
+518 VVIISGNAVAMPWI
-533 DSVQSVL
+533 DDVPSVL
-540 FGWYGG
+540 LGWYGG
-546 SEAGRAIADILFGD
+546 SEAGRAIADVLFGD
-560 VNPSGKLPFS
+560 VNPSGRLPFTF
-570 IPVNLEDN
+570 PVKLEDN

-594 YNEGIFLGY
+594 YDEGIFLGY
-603 RWHEKMNIKPLF
+603 RWHEKMDIKPLF

-622 YTEFEYGDIKL
+622 YTSFEYGDVTL
-633 SSKKIKNGKLTVK
+633 SSKKIRNGKITVK

-652 GKIAGS
+652 GKMAGS
-658 EVVQIY
+658 EVVQVY

-670 SVERPAKELKGF
+670 SVEMPQKQLKGF
-682 DKVYLEPGETKVVTV
+682 DKVYLEPGETKVVSI
-697 ELGPDAFRFFDEVSM
+697 ELGPDAFRFFDEETM
-712 SWKTE
+712 TWKTE
-717 AGEFEILA
+717 PGDFEILVGSA
-725 CSSSDNIRKSAKVVL
+725 SDNIAKTVTVKL

>member
-1 MKKLLLLA
+1 MKKLVFLA
-9 ALLTL
+9 L
-14 SYLAGA
+14 SIVAIACGRQSDSPL
-20 QGKRT
+20 
-25 STPIYLDPTA
+25 YLDPSA
-35 DIEARV
+35 DIEARI
-41 EDALSRMTLDEKIAI
+41 EDALSRMSLDEKIAA

-66 GVKRLGIP
+66 GVKKLGIP

-108 ALTCLAAT
+108 ALTCLAAS
-116 WNREVAGMY
+116 WNTEVAGLY
-125 GKALGEEARFRKKDV
+125 GNAIGEEARFREKDV

-162 EDPYLAGKL
+162 EDPFLAGKL
-171 SVPYIQQLQK
+171 AVSYIKGLQQ

-222 AINEGGAL
+222 AVAEGGAW

-236 NLLRGTHCCHN
+236 NLFRGTHCCHN
-247 GYLIND
+247 GYLINE
-253 ILKGEWGFDGVV
+253 ILKGEWGFDGLV

-275 REAVLG
+275 DEAVRG

-286 FGTKVGKKMPAGE
+286 FGTRVGKKMPAGE
-299 SVYDIYYLAR
+299 SVYDTYYLAQ
-309 PYKEGILSGEFSE
+309 PYKEGILAGKYSE
-322 EGLNDRVR
+322 EGLDERVR
-330 RVLRLI
+330 RVLRLT
-336 FKTSM
+336 FRTAM
-341 NLDKPFGSMCTQEHL
+341 NTDKPFGSMCTQEHL
-356 DVARKVSQEG
+356 DVARKVAQEG
-366 IVLLKNESNALPVKK
+366 IVLLKNEGDVLPLKK
-381 NIKKISVVGENAY
+381 ARRISVVGENAY

-405 LKPIHEISPLEG
+405 LKPIYEMSPLEG

-422 AMEKD
+422 ALEED
-427 LEVVWSRGYVG
+427 LEVVYSRGYVG

-451 KLADDRTKEEL
+451 KLADDRSREEL
-462 IAEAIQNSKDAD
+462 IAEAVANSKDAD
-474 CVIYIGGLNKSLYQD
+474 YVIYVGGLNKSLYQD

-503 QDELIKALTEVNSNV
+503 QDELISALAAVNPNLT
-518 NVVIISGNAVAMPWI
+518 VVIISGNAVAMPWV
-533 DSVQSVL
+533 DEVPSVVL
-540 FGWYGG
+540 GWYGG
-546 SEAGRAIADILFGD
+546 SEAGRAVADVLFGD
-560 VNPSGKLPFS
+560 VNPSGKLPFTF
-570 IPVNLEDN
+570 PVNLEDN

-588 TRGKNY
+588 TRGKNHY
-594 YNEGIFLGY
+594 DEGIFLGY
-603 RWHEKMNIKPLF
+603 RWHEKMDIKPLF

-622 YTEFEYGDIKL
+622 YTDFEYGDIRL
-633 SSKKIKNGKLTVK
+633 SSKKIRGGKLTVK

-652 GKIAGS
+652 GRTAGS

-664 VHDCEA
+664 VRDCEA
-670 SVERPAKELKGF
+670 SVEMPEKQLKGF
-682 DKVYLEPGETKVVTV
+682 AKVFLEPGQTKTVSV
-697 ELGPDAFRFFDEVSM
+697 ELGPDSFRFFDEQTM
-712 SWKTE
+712 KWKTE
-717 AGEFEILA
+717 PGDFEILA
-725 CSSSDNIRKSAKVVL
+725 GSASDDIRQSATVRL

>member
-1 MKKLLLLA
+1 MKKLLFF
-9 ALLTL
+9 ALLCAVACGRQ
-14 SYLAGA
+14 SDI
-20 QGKRT
+20 
-25 STPIYLDPTA
+25 PVYLDPSA

-41 EDALSRMTLDEKIAI
+41 EDALRRMTLDEKIAA

-66 GVKRLGIP
+66 GVKKLGIP

-108 ALTCLAAT
+108 ALTCLAAS
-116 WNREVAGMY
+116 WNKEVAGQY
-125 GKALGEEARFRKKDV
+125 GKALGEEARFREKDV

-145 VNMYRSPLC
+145 VNMYRSPLN

-162 EDPYLAGKL
+162 EDPFLAGKL
-171 SVPYIQQLQK
+171 AVPYIQGLQS

-204 VEVSER
+204 VELSER

-222 AINEGGAL
+222 AVKEGGAW
-230 SIMASY
+230 SMMASY
-236 NLLRGTHCCHN
+236 NLFRGTHCCHN

-253 ILKGEWGFDGVV
+253 ILKGEWGFEGVV
-265 MSDWAGTHDT
+265 MSDWAGCHDT
-275 REAVLG
+275 EEAVLG

-309 PYKEGILSGEFSE
+309 PYKEGILSGKFSE
-322 EGLNDRVR
+322 EGLDDKVR
-330 RVLRLI
+330 RVLRLT
-336 FKTSM
+336 FKTAM

-356 DVARKVSQEG
+356 DVARKVAQEG
-366 IVLLKNESNALPVKK
+366 IVLLKNEGDVLPVKK
-381 NIKKISVVGENAY
+381 GGKISVVGENAY
-394 KKMCIGGGSSM
+394 KNMCIGGGSSM
-405 LKPIHEISPLEG
+405 LKPIYEMSPLEG
-417 ILERA
+417 ILEKA
-422 AMEKD
+422 ALENM
-427 LEVVWSRGYVG
+427 EVVYSRGYVG

-451 KLADDRTKEEL
+451 NLADDRSKEEL
-462 IAEAIQNSKDAD
+462 MAEAVENSRDAD
-474 CVIYIGGLNKSLYQD
+474 YVIYVGGLNKSLYQD

-503 QDELIKALTEVNSNV
+503 QDELIRALAQVNKNMT
-518 NVVIISGNAVAMPWI
+518 VVIISGNAVAMPWI
-533 DSVQSVL
+533 DDVPSVL
-540 FGWYGG
+540 LGWYGG
-546 SEAGRAIADILFGD
+546 SEAGRAIADVLFGD
-560 VNPSGKLPFS
+560 VNPSGRLPFTF
-570 IPVNLEDN
+570 PVKLEDN

-594 YNEGIFLGY
+594 YDEGIFLGY
-603 RWHEKMNIKPLF
+603 RWHEKMDIKPLF

-622 YTEFEYGDIKL
+622 YTSFEYGDVTL
-633 SSKKIKNGKLTVK
+633 SSKKIRNGKITVK

-652 GKIAGS
+652 GKVAGS
-658 EVVQIY
+658 EVVQVY

-670 SVERPAKELKGF
+670 SVEMPQKQLKGF
-682 DKVYLEPGETKVVTV
+682 DKVYLEPGETKVVSI
-697 ELGPDAFRFFDEVSM
+697 ELGPDAFRFFDEETM
-712 SWKTE
+712 TWKTE
-717 AGEFEILA
+717 PGDFEILVGSA
-725 CSSSDNIRKSAKVVL
+725 SDNIAKTVTVKL

>member
-1 MKKLLLLA
+1 MKKLLVLSLILL
-9 ALLTL
+9 
-14 SYLAGA
+14 GA
-20 QGKRT
+20 CAPKYSG
-25 STPIYLDPTA
+25 PVYLDTNAP
-35 DIEARV
+35 IEERV
-41 EDALSRMTLDEKIAI
+41 EDALNRMTLDEKIAI

-116 WNREVAGMY
+116 WNREAAAEY
-125 GKALGEEARFRKKDV
+125 GNALGEEALFREKDV

-145 VNMYRSPLC
+145 LNMYRSPLC

-171 SVPYIQQLQK
+171 SIPYIKGLQQ
-181 NGVAACVK
+181 NGVAACLK
-189 HYACNNEERHRHKTD
+189 HYVCNNEERYRHRTD

-222 AINEGGAL
+222 AVKEGGAL
-230 SIMASY
+230 SVMAAY
-236 NLLRGTHCCHN
+236 NLFRGTHCCHN

-253 ILKGEWGFDGVV
+253 ILKDEWGFDGVV

-309 PYKEGILSGEFSE
+309 PYKEGILAGEYPM
-322 EGLNDRVR
+322 EGLDNRVR

-336 FKTSM
+336 FKTAM
-341 NLDKPFGSMCTQEHL
+341 NKDKPFGSMCTPEHL
-356 DVARKVSQEG
+356 AVARKVAQEG
-366 IVLLKNESNALPVKK
+366 IVLLKNEGETLPIKK
-381 NIKKISVVGENAY
+381 VRKISVVGENAY

-405 LKPIHEISPLEG
+405 LKPVYEMSPLEG

-422 AMEKD
+422 ALD
-427 LEVVWSRGYVG
+427 DVEVVYSRGYVG

-451 KLADDRTKEEL
+451 KLADDRPREEL
-462 IAEAIQNSKDAD
+462 IAEAVKNSRDAD
-474 CVIYIGGLNKSLYQD
+474 FVIYVGGLNKSLYQD

-503 QDELIKALTEVNSNV
+503 QDELIEALAEANPNMA
-518 NVVIISGNAVAMPWI
+518 VVIVSGNAVAMPWI
-533 DSVQSVL
+533 DKVKSVL
-540 FGWYGG
+540 FSWYGG
-546 SEAGRAIADILFGD
+546 SEAGRAVADILWGD
-560 VNPSGKLPFS
+560 VNPSGKMPFS
-570 IPVNLEDN
+570 VPVNLEDN

-594 YNEGIFLGY
+594 YDEGIFIGY

-622 YTEFEYGDIKL
+622 YTQFEYGSVSCKV
-633 SSKKIKNGKLTVK
+633 KKGNVIVK

-652 GKIAGS
+652 GKVAGA
-658 EVVQIY
+658 EVVQVY
-664 VHDCEA
+664 VRDCEA
-670 SVERPAKELKGF
+670 SVEMPNKQLKGF
-682 DKVYLEPGETKVVTV
+682 DKVYLEPGQTKTV
-697 ELGPDAFRFFDEVSM
+697 EICLEQDAFRFFDEQTM
-712 SWKTE
+712 AWKIE
-717 AGEFEILA
+717 SGDFEILV
-725 CSSSDNIRKSAKVVL
+725 CSSSDNVRGSSIITQTPPLI

>member
-1 MKKLLLLA
+1 MNKYLFFVLLCVVA
-9 ALLTL
+9 CGRQ
-14 SYLAGA
+14 SD
-20 QGKRT
+20 
-25 STPIYLDPTA
+25 TPVYLDPSA

-41 EDALSRMTLDEKIAI
+41 EDALSRMSLDEKIAA

-66 GVKRLGIP
+66 GVKKLGIP

-116 WNREVAGMY
+116 WNRDVAGQY
-125 GKALGEEARFRKKDV
+125 GAAIGEEARFREKDV

-171 SVPYIQQLQK
+171 AVPYIHGLQSK
-181 NGVAACVK
+181 GVGACVK

-222 AINEGGAL
+222 AVKEGGAW
-230 SIMASY
+230 SMMASY
-236 NLLRGTHCCHN
+236 NLFRGTHCCHN

-253 ILKGEWGFDGVV
+253 ILKGEWGYDGVV
-265 MSDWAGTHDT
+265 MSDWAGCHDT
-275 REAVLG
+275 KEAVLG

-286 FGTKVGKKMPAGE
+286 FGTRVGKKMPAGE
-299 SVYDIYYLAR
+299 SVYDTYYLAEA
-309 PYKEGILSGEFSE
+309 YKQGILAGEFSE
-322 EGLNDRVR
+322 EGLDEKVR
-330 RVLRLI
+330 RVLRLT
-336 FKTSM
+336 FRTAM
-341 NLDKPFGSMCTQEHL
+341 NMDKPFGSMCTQEHL
-356 DVARKVSQEG
+356 DVARKVAQEG
-366 IVLLKNESNALPVKK
+366 IVLLKNEGDVLPVRKPG
-381 NIKKISVVGENAY
+381 KISVVGENAY

-405 LKPIHEISPLEG
+405 LKPIYEMSPLEG

-422 AMEKD
+422 AQD
-427 LEVVWSRGYVG
+427 GIEVVYSRGYVG

-451 KLADDRTKEEL
+451 KLADDRPREEL
-462 IAEAIQNSKDAD
+462 IAEAVENSRDAD
-474 CVIYIGGLNKSLYQD
+474 YVIYVGGLNKSLYQD

-503 QDELIKALTEVNSNV
+503 QDELISELAKVNPNMT
-518 NVVIISGNAVAMPWI
+518 VVIISGNAVAMPWI
-533 DSVQSVL
+533 DQVPSVL
-540 FGWYGG
+540 LGWYGG
-546 SEAGRAIADILFGD
+546 SAAGRAIADVLFGD
-560 VNPSGKLPFS
+560 VNPSGKLPFTF
-570 IPVNLEDN
+570 PVKLEDN

-588 TRGKNY
+588 TRGKNHY
-594 YNEGIFLGY
+594 DEGIFLGY
-603 RWHEKMNIKPLF
+603 RWHEKMDIKPLF

-622 YTEFEYGDIKL
+622 YTDFEYGDVTL
-633 SSKKIKNGKLTVK
+633 SSKKIRGGKITVK

-652 GKIAGS
+652 GQVAGS
-658 EVVQIY
+658 EVVQVY
-664 VHDCEA
+664 VHDCED
-670 SVERPAKELKGF
+670 SVEMPQKQLKGF
-682 DKVYLEPGETKVVTV
+682 DKVYLEPGQTKTV
-697 ELGPDAFRFFDEVSM
+697 SIELGPDAFRFFDEESM
-712 SWKTE
+712 DWKTE
-717 AGEFEILA
+717 PGDFEILVGSA
-725 CSSSDNIRKSAKVVL
+725 SDNISKTVTVRL

>member
-1 MKKLLLLA
+1 MKKYLFFVLLCVVA
-9 ALLTL
+9 CGRQ
-14 SYLAGA
+14 SD
-20 QGKRT
+20 
-25 STPIYLDPTA
+25 TPVYLDPSA

-41 EDALSRMTLDEKIAI
+41 EDALSRMSLDEKIAA

-66 GVKRLGIP
+66 GVKKLGIP

-116 WNREVAGMY
+116 WNRDVAGQY
-125 GKALGEEARFRKKDV
+125 GAAIGEEARFREKDV

-171 SVPYIQQLQK
+171 AVPYIHGLQSK
-181 NGVAACVK
+181 GVGACVK

-222 AINEGGAL
+222 AVKEGGAW
-230 SIMASY
+230 SMMASY
-236 NLLRGTHCCHN
+236 NLFRGTHCCHN

-265 MSDWAGTHDT
+265 MSDWAGCHDT
-275 REAVLG
+275 KEAVLG

-286 FGTKVGKKMPAGE
+286 FGTRVGKKMPAGE
-299 SVYDIYYLAR
+299 SVYDTYYLAEA
-309 PYKEGILSGEFSE
+309 YKQGILAGEFSE
-322 EGLNDRVR
+322 EGLDEKVR
-330 RVLRLI
+330 RVLRLT
-336 FKTSM
+336 FRTAM
-341 NLDKPFGSMCTQEHL
+341 NTDKPFGSMCTQEHL
-356 DVARKVSQEG
+356 DVARKVAQEG
-366 IVLLKNESNALPVKK
+366 IVLLKNEGDVLPVRKAG
-381 NIKKISVVGENAY
+381 KISVVGENAY

-405 LKPIHEISPLEG
+405 LKPIYEMSPLEG

-422 AMEKD
+422 ARDGM
-427 LEVVWSRGYVG
+427 EVVYSRGYVG

-446 ICSFQ
+446 ISSFQ
-451 KLADDRTKEEL
+451 KLADDRPRAEL
-462 IAEAIQNSKDAD
+462 IAEAVENSRDAD
-474 CVIYIGGLNKSLYQD
+474 YVIYVGGLNKSLYQD

-503 QDELIKALTEVNSNV
+503 QDELISELAKVNPNMT
-518 NVVIISGNAVAMPWI
+518 VVIISGNAVAMPWI
-533 DSVQSVL
+533 DQVPSVL
-540 FGWYGG
+540 LGWYGG
-546 SEAGRAIADILFGD
+546 SEAGRAIADVLFGD
-560 VNPSGKLPFS
+560 VNPSGKLPFTF
-570 IPVNLEDN
+570 PVKLEDN

-588 TRGKNY
+588 TRGKNHY
-594 YNEGIFLGY
+594 DEGIFLGY
-603 RWHEKMNIKPLF
+603 RWHEKMDIKPLF

-622 YTEFEYGDIKL
+622 YTDFEYGDVTL
-633 SSKKIKNGKLTVK
+633 SSKKIRGGKITVK

-652 GKIAGS
+652 GQVAGS
-658 EVVQIY
+658 EVVQVY

-670 SVERPAKELKGF
+670 SVEMPEKQLKGF
-682 DKVYLEPGETKVVTV
+682 DKVYLEPGQTKTV
-697 ELGPDAFRFFDEVSM
+697 SIELGPDAFRFFDEESM
-712 SWKTE
+712 DWKTE
-717 AGEFEILA
+717 PGDFEILVGSA
-725 CSSSDNIRKSAKVVL
+725 SDNISRTVTVRL

>member
-1 MKKLLLLA
+1 MKKYLFFVLLCVVA
-9 ALLTL
+9 CGRQ
-14 SYLAGA
+14 SD
-20 QGKRT
+20 
-25 STPIYLDPTA
+25 TPVYLDPSA

-41 EDALSRMTLDEKIAI
+41 EDALSRMSLDEKIAA

-66 GVKRLGIP
+66 GVKKLGIP

-116 WNREVAGMY
+116 WNRDVAGQY
-125 GKALGEEARFRKKDV
+125 GAAIGEEARFREKDV

-171 SVPYIQQLQK
+171 AVPYIHGLQSK
-181 NGVAACVK
+181 GVGACVK

-204 VEVSER
+204 VELSER

-222 AINEGGAL
+222 AVKEGGAW
-230 SIMASY
+230 SMMASY
-236 NLLRGTHCCHN
+236 NLFRGTHCCHN

-265 MSDWAGTHDT
+265 MSDWAGCHDT
-275 REAVLG
+275 KEAVLG

-286 FGTKVGKKMPAGE
+286 FGTRVGKKMPAGE
-299 SVYDIYYLAR
+299 SVYDTYYLAEA
-309 PYKEGILSGEFSE
+309 YKQGILAGEFSE
-322 EGLNDRVR
+322 EGLDEKLR
-330 RVLRLI
+330 RVLRLT
-336 FKTSM
+336 FRTAM
-341 NLDKPFGSMCTQEHL
+341 NMDKPFGSMCTQEHL
-356 DVARKVSQEG
+356 DVARKVAQEG
-366 IVLLKNESNALPVKK
+366 IVLLKNEGDVLPVRKPG
-381 NIKKISVVGENAY
+381 KISVVGENAY

-405 LKPIHEISPLEG
+405 LKPIYEMSPLEG

-422 AMEKD
+422 AQD
-427 LEVVWSRGYVG
+427 GIEVVYSRGYVG

-451 KLADDRTKEEL
+451 KLADDRPREEL
-462 IAEAIQNSKDAD
+462 IAEAVENSRDAD
-474 CVIYIGGLNKSLYQD
+474 YVIYVGGLNKSLYQD

-503 QDELIKALTEVNSNV
+503 QDELISELAKANPNMT
-518 NVVIISGNAVAMPWI
+518 VVIISGNAVAMPWI
-533 DSVQSVL
+533 DQVPSVL
-540 FGWYGG
+540 LGWYGG
-546 SEAGRAIADILFGD
+546 SEAGRAIADVLFGD
-560 VNPSGKLPFS
+560 VNPSGKLPFTF
-570 IPVNLEDN
+570 PVKLEDN

-588 TRGKNY
+588 TRGKNHY
-594 YNEGIFLGY
+594 DEGIFLGY
-603 RWHEKMNIKPLF
+603 RWHEKMDIKPLF

-622 YTEFEYGDIKL
+622 YTDFEYGDVTL
-633 SSKKIKNGKLTVK
+633 SSKKIRGGKITVK

-652 GKIAGS
+652 GQVAGS
-658 EVVQIY
+658 EVVQVY

-670 SVERPAKELKGF
+670 SVEMPQKQLKGF
-682 DKVYLEPGETKVVTV
+682 DKVYLEPGQTKTV
-697 ELGPDAFRFFDEVSM
+697 SIELGPDAFRFFDEESM
-712 SWKTE
+712 DWKTE
-717 AGEFEILA
+717 PGDFEILVGSA
-725 CSSSDNIRKSAKVVL
+725 SDNISKTVTVRL

>member
-1 MKKLLLLA
+1 MKKLLFF
-9 ALLTL
+9 ALLFTVACGRQ
-14 SYLAGA
+14 SD
-20 QGKRT
+20 
-25 STPIYLDPTA
+25 TPVYLDPTA
-35 DIEARV
+35 DIEDRV
-41 EDALSRMTLDEKIAI
+41 EDALSRMTLDEKIAA

-66 GVKRLGIP
+66 GVKKLGIP

-116 WNREVAGMY
+116 WNKEVAGLY
-125 GKALGEEARFRKKDV
+125 GKALGEEARFREKDV

-171 SVPYIQQLQK
+171 AVPYIKGLQS

-204 VEVSER
+204 VELSER

-222 AINEGGAL
+222 AVKEGGAW
-230 SIMASY
+230 SMMASY
-236 NLLRGTHCCHN
+236 NLFRGTHCCHN

-265 MSDWAGTHDT
+265 MSDWAGCHDT
-275 REAVLG
+275 EEAVLG

-309 PYKEGILSGEFSE
+309 PYKEGILSGKFSE
-322 EGLNDRVR
+322 EGLDDKVR
-330 RVLRLI
+330 RVLRLT
-336 FKTSM
+336 FKTAM
-341 NLDKPFGSMCTQEHL
+341 NLDKPFGSMCTPEHL
-356 DVARKVSQEG
+356 SVARKVAQEG
-366 IVLLKNESNALPVKK
+366 IVLLKNDGDVLPVKK
-381 NIKKISVVGENAY
+381 GGKISVVGENAY
-394 KKMCIGGGSSM
+394 KKMCVGGGSSM
-405 LKPIHEISPLEG
+405 LKPVYEMSPLEG
-417 ILERA
+417 ILEKA
-422 AMEKD
+422 ALENM
-427 LEVVWSRGYVG
+427 EVVYSRGYVG

-446 ICSFQ
+446 ISSFQ
-451 KLADDRTKEEL
+451 KLADDRSKEEL
-462 IAEAIQNSKDAD
+462 IAEAVENSRDAD
-474 CVIYIGGLNKSLYQD
+474 YVIYVGGLNKSLYQD
-489 CENRDRLEYGLPYG
+489 CENRDRLEYGLPYD
-503 QDELIKALTEVNSNV
+503 QDELISALAKVNKNMT
-518 NVVIISGNAVAMPWI
+518 VVIISGNAVAMPWI
-533 DSVQSVL
+533 DEVPSVL
-540 FGWYGG
+540 LGWYGG
-546 SEAGRAIADILFGD
+546 SEAGRAIADVLFGD
-560 VNPSGKLPFS
+560 VNPSGRLPFTF
-570 IPVNLEDN
+570 PVKLEDN

-588 TRGKNY
+588 TRGKNHY
-594 YNEGIFLGY
+594 DEGIFLGY
-603 RWHEKMNIKPLF
+603 RWHEKMDIKPLF

-622 YTEFEYGDIKL
+622 YTSFEYGDVTL
-633 SSKKIKNGKLTVK
+633 SSKMIRNGKISIG

-652 GKIAGS
+652 GKVAGS
-658 EVVQIY
+658 EVVQVY

-670 SVERPAKELKGF
+670 SVEMPQKQLKGF
-682 DKVYLEPGETKVVTV
+682 DKVYLEPGETKTV
-697 ELGPDAFRFFDEVSM
+697 SIELGPDAFRFFDEETM
-712 SWKTE
+712 TWKTE
-717 AGEFEILA
+717 PGDFEILIGSA
-725 CSSSDNIRKSAKVVL
+725 SDNILKTVTVAL

>member
-1 MKKLLLLA
+1 MKKYLFFVLLCVVA
-9 ALLTL
+9 CGRQ
-14 SYLAGA
+14 SD
-20 QGKRT
+20 
-25 STPIYLDPTA
+25 TPVYLDPSA

-41 EDALSRMTLDEKIAI
+41 EDALSRMSLDEKIAA

-66 GVKRLGIP
+66 GVKKLGIP

-116 WNREVAGMY
+116 WNRDVAGQY
-125 GKALGEEARFRKKDV
+125 GAAIGEEARFREKDV

-171 SVPYIQQLQK
+171 AVPYIHGLQSK
-181 NGVAACVK
+181 GVGACVK

-222 AINEGGAL
+222 AVKEGGAW
-230 SIMASY
+230 SMMASY
-236 NLLRGTHCCHN
+236 NLFRGTHCCHN

-265 MSDWAGTHDT
+265 MSDWAGCHDT
-275 REAVLG
+275 KEAVLG

-286 FGTKVGKKMPAGE
+286 FGTRVGKKMPAGE
-299 SVYDIYYLAR
+299 SVYDTYYLAEA
-309 PYKEGILSGEFSE
+309 YKQGILAGEFSE
-322 EGLNDRVR
+322 EGLDEKVR
-330 RVLRLI
+330 RVLRLT
-336 FKTSM
+336 FRTAM
-341 NLDKPFGSMCTQEHL
+341 NMDKPFGSMCTQEHL
-356 DVARKVSQEG
+356 DVARKVAQEG
-366 IVLLKNESNALPVKK
+366 IVLLKNEGDVLPVRKPG
-381 NIKKISVVGENAY
+381 KISVVGENAY

-405 LKPIHEISPLEG
+405 LKPIYEMSPLEG

-422 AMEKD
+422 ARDGM
-427 LEVVWSRGYVG
+427 EVVYSRGYVG

-446 ICSFQ
+446 ISSFQ
-451 KLADDRTKEEL
+451 KLADDRPRAEL
-462 IAEAIQNSKDAD
+462 IAEAVENSRDAD
-474 CVIYIGGLNKSLYQD
+474 YVIYVGGLNKSLYQD

-503 QDELIKALTEVNSNV
+503 QDELISELAKVNPNMT
-518 NVVIISGNAVAMPWI
+518 VVIISGNAVAMPWI
-533 DSVQSVL
+533 DQVPSVL
-540 FGWYGG
+540 LGWYGG
-546 SEAGRAIADILFGD
+546 SEAGRAIADVLFGD
-560 VNPSGKLPFS
+560 VNPSGKLPFTF
-570 IPVNLEDN
+570 PVKLEDN

-588 TRGKNY
+588 TRGKNHY
-594 YNEGIFLGY
+594 DEGIFLGY
-603 RWHEKMNIKPLF
+603 RWHEKMDIKPLF

-622 YTEFEYGDIKL
+622 YTDFEYGDVTL
-633 SSKKIKNGKLTVK
+633 SSKKIRGGKITVK

-652 GKIAGS
+652 GQVAGS
-658 EVVQIY
+658 EVVQVY

-670 SVERPAKELKGF
+670 SVEMPEKQLKGF
-682 DKVYLEPGETKVVTV
+682 DKVYLEPGQTKTV
-697 ELGPDAFRFFDEVSM
+697 SIELGPDAFRFFDEESM
-712 SWKTE
+712 DWKTE
-717 AGEFEILA
+717 PGDFEILVGSA
-725 CSSSDNIRKSAKVVL
+725 SDNISKTVTVRL

>member
-1 MKKLLLLA
+1 MKKYLFFLLLCVVA
-9 ALLTL
+9 CGRQ
-14 SYLAGA
+14 SD
-20 QGKRT
+20 
-25 STPIYLDPTA
+25 TPVYLDPSA

-41 EDALSRMTLDEKIAI
+41 EDALSRMSLDEKIAA

-66 GVKRLGIP
+66 GVKKLGIP

-116 WNREVAGMY
+116 WNRDVAGQY
-125 GKALGEEARFRKKDV
+125 GAAIGEEARFREKDV

-171 SVPYIQQLQK
+171 AVPYIHGLQSK
-181 NGVAACVK
+181 GVGACVK

-222 AINEGGAL
+222 AVKEGGAW
-230 SIMASY
+230 SMMASY
-236 NLLRGTHCCHN
+236 NLFRGTHCCHN

-265 MSDWAGTHDT
+265 MSDWAGCHDT
-275 REAVLG
+275 DEAVRG

-286 FGTKVGKKMPAGE
+286 FGTRVGKKMPAGE
-299 SVYDIYYLAR
+299 SVYDTYYLAQ
-309 PYKEGILSGEFSE
+309 PYKVGILAGKYDE

-330 RVLRLI
+330 RVLRLT
-336 FKTSM
+336 FRTAM
-341 NLDKPFGSMCTQEHL
+341 NMDKPFGSMCTQEHL
-356 DVARKVSQEG
+356 DVARKVAQEG
-366 IVLLKNESNALPVKK
+366 IVLLKNEGDVLPVRKPG
-381 NIKKISVVGENAY
+381 KISVVGENAY

-405 LKPIHEISPLEG
+405 LKPIYEMSPLEG

-422 AMEKD
+422 ARDGM
-427 LEVVWSRGYVG
+427 EVVYSRGYVG

-446 ICSFQ
+446 ISSFQ
-451 KLADDRTKEEL
+451 KLADDRPRAEL
-462 IAEAIQNSKDAD
+462 IAEAVENSRDAD
-474 CVIYIGGLNKSLYQD
+474 YVIYVGGLNKSLYQD

-503 QDELIKALTEVNSNV
+503 QDELISELAKVNPNMT
-518 NVVIISGNAVAMPWI
+518 VVIISGNAVAMPWI
-533 DSVQSVL
+533 DQVPSVL
-540 FGWYGG
+540 LGWYGG
-546 SEAGRAIADILFGD
+546 SEAGRAIADVLFGD
-560 VNPSGKLPFS
+560 VNPSGKLPFTF
-570 IPVNLEDN
+570 PVKLEDN

-588 TRGKNY
+588 TRGKNHY
-594 YNEGIFLGY
+594 DEGIFLGY
-603 RWHEKMNIKPLF
+603 RWHEKMDIKPLF

-622 YTEFEYGDIKL
+622 YTDFEYGDVTL
-633 SSKKIKNGKLTVK
+633 SSKKIRGGKITVK

-652 GKIAGS
+652 GQVAGS
-658 EVVQIY
+658 EVVQVY

-670 SVERPAKELKGF
+670 SVEMPEKQLKGF
-682 DKVYLEPGETKVVTV
+682 DKVYLEPGQTKTV
-697 ELGPDAFRFFDEVSM
+697 SIELGPDAFRFFDEESM
-712 SWKTE
+712 AWKTE
-717 AGEFEILA
+717 PGDFEILVGSA
-725 CSSSDNIRKSAKVVL
+725 SDNISRTVTVRL

>member
-1 MKKLLLLA
+1 MKKYLFFVLLCVVA
-9 ALLTL
+9 CGRQ
-14 SYLAGA
+14 SD
-20 QGKRT
+20 
-25 STPIYLDPTA
+25 TPVYLDPSA

-41 EDALSRMTLDEKIAI
+41 EDALSRMSLDEKIAA

-66 GVKRLGIP
+66 GVKKLGIP

-116 WNREVAGMY
+116 WNRDVAGQY
-125 GKALGEEARFRKKDV
+125 GAAIGEEARFREKDV

-171 SVPYIQQLQK
+171 AVPYIHGLQSK
-181 NGVAACVK
+181 GVGACVK

-222 AINEGGAL
+222 AVKEGGAW
-230 SIMASY
+230 SMMASY
-236 NLLRGTHCCHN
+236 NLFRGTHCCHN

-265 MSDWAGTHDT
+265 MSDWAGCHDT
-275 REAVLG
+275 KEAVLG

-286 FGTKVGKKMPAGE
+286 FGTRVGKKMPAGE
-299 SVYDIYYLAR
+299 SVYDTYYLAEA
-309 PYKEGILSGEFSE
+309 YKQGILAGEFSE
-322 EGLNDRVR
+322 EGLDEKVR
-330 RVLRLI
+330 RVLRLT
-336 FKTSM
+336 FRTAM
-341 NLDKPFGSMCTQEHL
+341 NTDKPFGSMCTQEHL
-356 DVARKVSQEG
+356 DVARKVAQEG
-366 IVLLKNESNALPVKK
+366 IVLLKNEGDVLPVRKPG
-381 NIKKISVVGENAY
+381 KISVVGENAY

-405 LKPIHEISPLEG
+405 LKPIYEMSPLEG

-422 AMEKD
+422 ARDGM
-427 LEVVWSRGYVG
+427 EVVYSRGYVG

-446 ICSFQ
+446 ISSFQ
-451 KLADDRTKEEL
+451 KLADDRPRAEL
-462 IAEAIQNSKDAD
+462 IAEAVENSRDAD
-474 CVIYIGGLNKSLYQD
+474 YVIYVGGLNKSLYQD

-503 QDELIKALTEVNSNV
+503 QDELISELAKVNPDMT
-518 NVVIISGNAVAMPWI
+518 VVIISGNAVAMPWI
-533 DSVQSVL
+533 DQVSSVL
-540 FGWYGG
+540 LGWYGG
-546 SEAGRAIADILFGD
+546 SEAGRAIADVLFGD
-560 VNPSGKLPFS
+560 VNPSGKLPFTF
-570 IPVNLEDN
+570 PVKLEDN

-588 TRGKNY
+588 TRGKNHY
-594 YNEGIFLGY
+594 DEGIFLGY
-603 RWHEKMNIKPLF
+603 RWHEKMDIKPLF

-622 YTEFEYGDIKL
+622 YTDFEYGDVTL
-633 SSKKIKNGKLTVK
+633 SSKKIRGGKITVK

-652 GKIAGS
+652 GQVAGS
-658 EVVQIY
+658 EVVQVY

-670 SVERPAKELKGF
+670 SVEMPEKQLKGF
-682 DKVYLEPGETKVVTV
+682 DKVYLEPGQTKTV
-697 ELGPDAFRFFDEVSM
+697 SIELGPDAFRFFDEESM
-712 SWKTE
+712 DWKTE
-717 AGEFEILA
+717 PGDFEILVGSA
-725 CSSSDNIRKSAKVVL
+725 SDNISKTVTVRL

>member
-1 MKKLLLLA
+1 MKKLLFF
-9 ALLTL
+9 ALLCAVACGRQ
-14 SYLAGA
+14 SD
-20 QGKRT
+20 
-25 STPIYLDPTA
+25 TPVYLDPTA
-35 DIEARV
+35 DIEDRV
-41 EDALSRMTLDEKIAI
+41 EDALSRMTLDEKIAA

-66 GVKRLGIP
+66 GVKKLGIP

-116 WNREVAGMY
+116 WNREVAVQY
-125 GKALGEEARFRKKDV
+125 GKALGEEARFREKDV

-171 SVPYIQQLQK
+171 AVPYIKGLQS

-204 VEVSER
+204 VELSER

-222 AINEGGAL
+222 AVKEGGAW
-230 SIMASY
+230 SMMASY
-236 NLLRGTHCCHN
+236 NLFRGTHCCHN

-265 MSDWAGTHDT
+265 MSDWAGCHDT
-275 REAVLG
+275 EEAVLG

-309 PYKEGILSGEFSE
+309 PYKEGILSGKFSE
-322 EGLNDRVR
+322 EGLDDKVR
-330 RVLRLI
+330 RVLRLT
-336 FKTSM
+336 FKTAM
-341 NLDKPFGSMCTQEHL
+341 NLDKPFGSMCTPEHL
-356 DVARKVSQEG
+356 NVARKVAQEG
-366 IVLLKNESNALPVKK
+366 IVLLKNDGDVLPVKK
-381 NIKKISVVGENAY
+381 GGKISVVGENAY

-405 LKPIHEISPLEG
+405 LKPVYEMSPLEG
-417 ILERA
+417 ILEKA
-422 AMEKD
+422 ALENM
-427 LEVVWSRGYVG
+427 EVVYSRGYVG

-446 ICSFQ
+446 ISSFQ
-451 KLADDRTKEEL
+451 KLADDRSKEEL
-462 IAEAIQNSKDAD
+462 IAEAVENSRDAD
-474 CVIYIGGLNKSLYQD
+474 YVIYVGGLNKSLYQD
-489 CENRDRLEYGLPYG
+489 CENRDRLEYGLPYD
-503 QDELIKALTEVNSNV
+503 QDELISALAKVNKNMT
-518 NVVIISGNAVAMPWI
+518 VVIISGNAVAMPWI
-533 DSVQSVL
+533 DEVPSVL
-540 FGWYGG
+540 LGWYGG
-546 SEAGRAIADILFGD
+546 SEAGRAIADVLFGD
-560 VNPSGKLPFS
+560 VNPSGRLPFTF
-570 IPVNLEDN
+570 PVKLEDN

-588 TRGKNY
+588 TRGKNHY
-594 YNEGIFLGY
+594 DEGIFLGY
-603 RWHEKMNIKPLF
+603 RWHEKMDIKPLF

-622 YTEFEYGDIKL
+622 YTSFEYGDVTL
-633 SSKKIKNGKLTVK
+633 SSKKIRNGKITVK

-652 GKIAGS
+652 GKVAGS
-658 EVVQIY
+658 EVVQVY

-670 SVERPAKELKGF
+670 SVEMPQKQLKGF
-682 DKVYLEPGETKVVTV
+682 DKVYLEPGETKTV
-697 ELGPDAFRFFDEVSM
+697 SIELGPDAFRFFDEETM
-712 SWKTE
+712 IWKTE
-717 AGEFEILA
+717 PGDFEILIGSA
-725 CSSSDNIRKSAKVVL
+725 SDNILKTVTVAL